1 MATQKL
7 AKVVITANAS
17 TAKKV
22 LEEIDNLV
30 QKYTADIQ
38 KMTAAGQANTAECK
52 RAESTLKALSQVQ
65 CDNIEDTKRL
75 SEVVQDLTNTKLRDL
90 RRAMG
95 SGKSALAKL
104 TGSDADLK
112 KAEQIRS
119 EMKQV
124 GDQMRLIEG
133 QYVKIADGLKNVKN
147 QSDQWLD
154 KAIKQQRDLVGSL
167 QKSDASYQQNL
178 ATLKQ
183 LEAEED
189 RRKGKM
195 GVAEAHQTVTSQ
207 NASAS
212 DLRRAKSTLTEARDN
227 TPTGNTGDIAKYN
240 SELQEIEKRL
250 EAVSGKAQKASMS
263 WKQMKQV
270 LAEPNKASGEDIKR
284 TMEVIQQKI
293 QQLPAG
299 SKYVAD
305 LRRQYSML
313 EQTLKGTRMSQSALN
328 DILARSKQGKASL
341 DELRRAY
348 KQLEEELN
356 QINTKSK
363 EFADKQKSMKELK
376 KNIDEATGA
385 AHKQGGAWQT
395 ALKNLTA
402 YVGLFAVFNQLKTYL
417 FDIFRLNAKFAE
429 QLTNIRK
436 VALSTTEDVAQLSK
450 ELSKI
455 ETRTSIEELNN
466 LAYAGAKLGIQ
477 TQNLASFVRAAD
489 QVNVALKEDLGD
501 EALTS
506 LAKITEVMGL
516 IDKYGVEEAML
527 KTGSA
532 IFRLASTSTASSGKI
547 VDFSNRLLALGDAA
561 ALTTPDI
568 LAIGSAVDSMALEP
582 EVAATAFGKLV
593 VELRKGTSSIE
604 KDLGIAQGSLKKM
617 IEEGKGMEAIQTIF
631 HKMHESKNVFALK
644 SLFKDLGSEDG
655 ARLTKVMV
663 TMAEKVGML
672 DKAVAESNKAFR
684 EGTAV
689 TTEYEMQQETATA
702 YMERAANLFEKQFVS
717 AGAASGPVRDLAK
730 AWYDMVDSLARNVL
744 LMAEVR
750 TLISMLMISMKLFL
764 NLLPALI
771 TALSTAGIAGAF
783 AKLSELTLGLTGK
796 TFSLAKAWDVMVAS
810 YKKLS
815 LVKQAGVMGG
825 LIGLTGLLVVKLA
838 QWTISLQQVSAGQQ
852 VLNEVQEE
860 GKRKAMEEQ
869 ESLKRL
875 HEVMHDTSASMNLR
889 LEAMNKL
896 NGAIPNLNAK
906 INSETGAVKENTKAW
921 EKNFQRLQD
930 YYELE
935 GARSKLAELGR
946 KKVDAILELQEAEE
960 AYAGTH
966 VNVYNPKLKT
976 QLHMSSGAV
985 MPVFTQ
991 GAIGQ
996 AGQRAAAKR
1005 ERDKAQSR
1013 LDEINAQ
1020 EEALRK
1026 KFGTKLDVGDGKA
1039 VGQPVYGGNGGGGG
1053 NTTTPEDDARNNISE
1068 FITKIKN
1075 FYKRQM
1081 TATVEDLSKKG
1092 VEKELQEQAVN
1103 DIQIQM
1109 DAALAA
1115 AQQSIVLGNKTW
1127 DKFKKSIDKYRKE
1140 KDDEFGQSQSRML
1153 EDAILNTNVAQLR
1166 SDLLKQMPKIKKGQ
1180 VVGYKSDE
1188 RDRAY
1193 LDRMWLNASSK
1204 ENDSS
1209 NVIQKRIEQRR
1220 KELLEHD
1227 YTGVVQ
1233 QNSFLGL
1240 ISSRFADVSLET
1252 LNKDRADVIKVLEK
1266 ARTQMAALF
1275 ETNGEKQKL
1284 LQFLFGKDYMQMPS
1298 VFLALMG
1305 ETEQNVKLFYHKLIQ
1320 YVDEYTAAQK
1330 KEYDEAKKIS
1340 DFLWKNNKRNL
1351 DQQAKLRK
1359 MQQESNLFG
1368 KRTNLLSN
1376 LGLAD
1381 LTADPEVELLKLKM
1395 QLAEDYYAFCL
1406 KNSRNKQL
1414 TDEADKAR
1422 QEAELA
1428 YANQMATAMKN
1439 RLSQMQQLV
1448 QPIETFG
1455 SEVGK
1460 AFAMMESDVSSAQE
1474 SIKNALKSM
1483 IESWANM
1490 ALNDVNTQMWKAIN
1504 DAGAKQGKKNAQPGI
1519 DAARANAK
1527 ANAVKEDFSHLGTAD
1542 NPMHVIVENGFGGE
1556 GTATGT
1562 SGTTISE
1569 GTSDTVM
1576 SKNGVSSVAGQKRPT
1591 GLSSSPYSGTASK
1604 AGTAIAE
1611 TATGG
1616 TTLSDA
1622 VAGIGGSLVGDLMNT
1637 KFTLGGSSK
1646 KTGDDKEKAKQLKKE
1661 KKHQKELSKEV
1672 KRGAKDREK
1681 ETHQGV
1687 KNITDITDAG
1697 NKEQSKSTEIAQNAI
1712 LDMTQTAMTTNLAAK
1727 EKNNQDV
1734 ANSDAARTDQEVT
1747 FSIAGAM
1754 SKCFEFL
1761 GPIAGPIAAAGVMA
1775 TLMGLLQW
1783 ALNSAFSSSSKKS
1796 SSVSKNT
1803 KLVSGMLTYDSGN
1816 VQDLKP
1822 FVADNGEI
1830 YWATEDDG
1838 KQKTGVQMIRT
1849 PTATTINGQP
1859 SLVAE
1864 NGPELVIGRETTQAM
1879 MMNNPALLKAL
1890 VNYDSNYSGRR
1901 AARRAFDNGN
1911 VGELA
1916 SAMGDAAAGF
1926 TAENGNLL
1934 LGTPA
1939 ANNVTAN
1946 NTASQAALMQA
1957 VKTLLD
1963 RLNEPI
1969 YAKIDMYGRGNLYDS
1984 MTKANQFMKGK
1995 G

>member
-1 MATQKL
+1 MATQRL

-65 CDNIEDTKRL
+65 RDNIEDTKRL
-75 SEVVQDLTNTKLRDL
+75 GEVVQDLTNTKLRDL

-133 QYVKIADGLKNVKN
+133 QYVKIADGLNNVKN

-227 TPTGNTGDIAKYN
+227 TPTGNSADIAKYN

-250 EAVSGKAQKASMS
+250 EAVSGKTQKASMS

-385 AHKQGGAWQT
+385 ANKHGSAWQT

-402 YVGLFAVFNQLKTYL
+402 YVGLFAMFNQLKTYFMDL
-417 FDIFRLNAKFAE
+417 FRLNMKYSE

-436 VALSTTEDVAQLSK
+436 VALSTTDEVANLSK
-450 ELSKI
+450 ELAKI
-455 ETRTSIEELNN
+455 DTRTSIEELNN
-466 LAYAGAKLGIQ
+466 LAYAGAKLGIT
-477 TQNLASFVRAAD
+477 TQNLAGFVRAAD

-501 EALTS
+501 EALTA

-516 IDKYGVEEAML
+516 ADKYGVEQAML

-532 IFRLASTSTASSGKI
+532 IFRLASTSTATSGKI
-547 VDFSNRLLALGDAA
+547 VDFSNRMLALGEQA

-568 LAIGSAVDSMALEP
+568 LALGAAVDSMALEP

-593 VELRKGTSSIE
+593 VELRKGTSPIE
-604 KDLGIAQGSLKKM
+604 KSLGIASGSLKKM
-617 IEEGKGMEAIQTIF
+617 IESGRGMDAILTIF
-631 HKMHESKNVFALK
+631 RRMGETKNLFALDG
-644 SLFKDLGSEDG
+644 LFKDLGSDG
-655 ARLTKVMV
+655 ARLVKTMV
-663 TMAEKVGML
+663 TMAAKNGML
-672 DKAVAESNKAFR
+672 TKAVKESNKAFN
-684 EGTAV
+684 EGSAV
-689 TTEYEMQQETATA
+689 TVEYNMQQETAAA
-702 YMERAANLFEKQFVS
+702 YMERANNLLEKQFVS
-717 AGAASGPVRDLAK
+717 SSAASGPIRDIAK
-730 AWYDMVDSLARNVL
+730 AWFEVVKELTTSMSF
-744 LMAEVR
+744 MTEVR
-750 TLISMLMISMKLFL
+750 VALALLFASIKMLLSILPTLITMISM
-764 NLLPALI
+764 
-771 TALSTAGIAGAF
+771 AGLAGGF
-783 AKLSELTLGLTGK
+783 AKLLTYVQGLEGG
-796 TFSLAKAWDVMVAS
+796 M
-810 YKKLS
+810 LS
-815 LVKQAGVMGG
+815 LGAVVAKTKAAFNGLSFAKQAGIMGG
-825 LIGLTGLLVVKLA
+825 LIGLLGILVVKLA
-838 QWTISLQQVSAGQQ
+838 EYSSSLNGLSAGQR

-875 HEVMHDTSASMNLR
+875 HNVMHDTSASMNLR

-906 INSETGAVKENTKAW
+906 INTETGVVKENTKAW
-921 EKNFQRLQD
+921 EDNFQRLQD

-946 KKVDAILELQEAEE
+946 EKVDAILDLQKKED
-960 AYAGTH
+960 AYANTH
-966 VNVYNPKLKT
+966 VNAPNGRYIQT
-976 QLHMSSGAV
+976 SGGAM
-985 MPVFTQ
+985 MPRQAQ

-1026 KFGTKLDVGDGKA
+1026 KFGAKLDVGDGKV
-1039 VGQPVYGGNGGGGG
+1039 VGQKVYGGNGGGGG

-1153 EDAILNTNVAQLR
+1153 ENAILNTNVAQLR

-1330 KEYDEAKKIS
+1330 KEYDESKKIS

-1359 MQQESNLFG
+1359 MQQESSLFG
-1368 KRTNLLSN
+1368 KRTNFLSN

-1381 LTADPEVELLKLKM
+1381 LTADPEVELLKMKM
-1395 QLAEDYYAFCL
+1395 QMAEDYYAFCL

-1414 TDEADKAR
+1414 IDEADKAR

-1455 SEVGK
+1455 AEVGK
-1460 AFAMMESDVSSAQE
+1460 AFALMESDVSSAQE

-1504 DAGAKQGKKNAQPGI
+1504 DAGAKRGKANAQPGI
-1519 DAARANAK
+1519 DAARANAN
-1527 ANAVKEDFSHLGTAD
+1527 ANATIDMDWRNLGTAE
-1542 NPMHVIVENGFGGE
+1542 NPMWVRVVGGQYIDANGNNLANTE
-1556 GTATGT
+1556 PPAAWKKRHPNGTIHDYNKETYG
-1562 SGTTISE
+1562 I
-1569 GTSDTVM
+1569 D
-1576 SKNGVSSVAGQKRPT
+1576 
-1591 GLSSSPYSGTASK
+1591 TASQ
-1604 AGTAIAE
+1604 AGTAVAGAI
-1611 TATGG
+1611 TGG

-1637 KFTLGGSSK
+1637 NFTLGGSSK

-1661 KKHQKELSKEV
+1661 RKHQKELSKEV
-1672 KRGAKDREK
+1672 KKGAKDREK

-1697 NKEQSKSTEIAQNAI
+1697 NKEQSKSTEITQNAI

-1727 EKNNQDV
+1727 EQNNQDV

-1754 SKCFEFL
+1754 AKCFEFL

-1830 YWATEDDG
+1830 YWATEDG
-1838 KQKTGVQMIRT
+1838 GRQKTGVQMIST
-1849 PTATTINGQP
+1849 PRATTINGQP

-1864 NGPELVIGRETTQAM
+1864 NGPEIVIGRETTHAM

-1934 LGTPA
+1934 LGAPA
-1939 ANNVTAN
+1939 ANNVIAN
-1946 NTASQAALMQA
+1946 NTASQAALLQA

>member
-65 CDNIEDTKRL
+65 RDNIEDTKRL
-75 SEVVQDLTNTKLRDL
+75 GEVVQDLTNTKLRDL

-112 KAEQIRS
+112 RAEQIRS

-133 QYVKIADGLKNVKN
+133 QYVKIADGLKNVSN

-195 GVAEAHQTVTSQ
+195 GIVEARQIVTSQ

-227 TPTGNTGDIAKYN
+227 TPTGNTGDIAQYN
-240 SELQEIEKRL
+240 KELQEIEKRL

-270 LAEPNKASGEDIKR
+270 LAEPNRASGEDIKH

-328 DILARSKQGKASL
+328 DILTRSKQGKASL

-385 AHKQGGAWQT
+385 ANKHGSAWQT

-402 YVGLFAVFNQLKTYL
+402 YVGLFAMFNQLKTYFIDL
-417 FDIFRLNAKFAE
+417 FRLNMKYSE

-436 VALSTTEDVAQLSK
+436 VALSTTDEVANLSK
-450 ELSKI
+450 ELAKI
-455 ETRTSIEELNN
+455 DTRTSIEELNN
-466 LAYAGAKLGIQ
+466 LAYAGAKLGIT
-477 TQNLASFVRAAD
+477 TQNLAGFVRAAD

-501 EALTS
+501 EALTA

-516 IDKYGVEEAML
+516 ADKYGVEQAML

-532 IFRLASTSTASSGKI
+532 IFRLASTSTATSGKI
-547 VDFSNRLLALGDAA
+547 VDFSNRMLALGEQA

-568 LAIGSAVDSMALEP
+568 LALGAAVDSMALEP

-593 VELRKGTSSIE
+593 VELRKGTSPIE
-604 KDLGIAQGSLKKM
+604 KSLGIASGSLKKM
-617 IEEGKGMEAIQTIF
+617 IESGRGMDAILTIF
-631 HKMHESKNVFALK
+631 RRMGETKNLFALDG
-644 SLFKDLGSEDG
+644 LFKDLGSNGD
-655 ARLTKVMV
+655 RLVKTMV
-663 TMAEKVGML
+663 TMAAKNGML
-672 DKAVAESNKAFR
+672 TKAVKESNKAFN
-684 EGTAV
+684 EGSAV
-689 TTEYEMQQETATA
+689 TVEYNMQQETAAA
-702 YMERAANLFEKQFVS
+702 YMERANNLLEKQFVS
-717 AGAASGPVRDLAK
+717 SSAASGPIRDIAK
-730 AWYDMVDSLARNVL
+730 AWFEVVKELTTSMSF
-744 LMAEVR
+744 MTEVR
-750 TLISMLMISMKLFL
+750 VALALLFASIKMLLSILPTLITMISM
-764 NLLPALI
+764 
-771 TALSTAGIAGAF
+771 AGLAGGF
-783 AKLSELTLGLTGK
+783 AKLLTYVQGLEGG
-796 TFSLAKAWDVMVAS
+796 M
-810 YKKLS
+810 LS
-815 LVKQAGVMGG
+815 LGAVVAKTKAAFNGLSFAKQAGIMGG
-825 LIGLTGLLVVKLA
+825 LIGLLGILVVKLA
-838 QWTISLQQVSAGQQ
+838 EYSSSLNGLSAGQR

-875 HEVMHDTSASMNLR
+875 HNVMHDTSASMNLR

-906 INSETGAVKENTKAW
+906 INTETGVVKENTKAW
-921 EKNFQRLQD
+921 EDNFQRLQD

-946 KKVDAILELQEAEE
+946 EKVDAILDLQKKED
-960 AYAGTH
+960 AYANTH
-966 VNVYNPKLKT
+966 VNAPNGRYIQT
-976 QLHMSSGAV
+976 SGGAM
-985 MPVFTQ
+985 MPGQAQ

-1026 KFGTKLDVGDGKA
+1026 KFGAKLDVGDGKV
-1039 VGQPVYGGNGGGGG
+1039 VGQKVYGGNGGGGG

-1092 VEKELQEQAVN
+1092 VEKELQKQAVN

-1209 NVIQKRIEQRR
+1209 NVIQERIEQRR

-1330 KEYDEAKKIS
+1330 KEYDESKKIS

-1359 MQQESNLFG
+1359 MQQESSLFG
-1368 KRTNLLSN
+1368 KRTNFLSN

-1381 LTADPEVELLKLKM
+1381 LTADPEVELLKMKM
-1395 QLAEDYYAFCL
+1395 QMAEDYYAFCL

-1414 TDEADKAR
+1414 IDEADKAR

-1455 SEVGK
+1455 AEVGK
-1460 AFAMMESDVSSAQE
+1460 AFALMESDVSSAQE

-1504 DAGAKQGKKNAQPGI
+1504 DAGAKQGKANAQPGI
-1519 DAARANAK
+1519 DAARANAN
-1527 ANAVKEDFSHLGTAD
+1527 ANVAKEDLSHLGTAD

-1569 GTSDTVM
+1569 GTSGTVM
-1576 SKNGVSSVAGQKRPT
+1576 SKNGESSVAGQKRPK
-1591 GLSSSPYSGTASK
+1591 GLSASPYSGTASQ

-1622 VAGIGGSLVGDLMNT
+1622 VAGIGGSLVGDLMNS

-1672 KRGAKDREK
+1672 KKGAKDREK

-1727 EKNNQDV
+1727 EQNNQDV
-1734 ANSDAARTDQEVT
+1734 ANSDAARTNQEVT

-1754 SKCFEFL
+1754 AKCFEFL

-1822 FVADNGEI
+1822 FVADNGDI

-1838 KQKTGVQMIRT
+1838 RQKTGVQMITT
-1849 PTATTINGQP
+1849 PRATTINGQH

-1864 NGPELVIGRETTQAM
+1864 NGPEIVIGRETTHAM

-1934 LGTPA
+1934 LGAPA
-1939 ANNVTAN
+1939 ANNVIAN

-1984 MTKANQFMKGK
+1984 MTKADQFMKGK

>member
-65 CDNIEDTKRL
+65 RDNIEDTKRL
-75 SEVVQDLTNTKLRDL
+75 GEVVQDLTNTKLRDL

-112 KAEQIRS
+112 RAEQIRS

-133 QYVKIADGLKNVKN
+133 QYVKIADGLKNVSN

-195 GVAEAHQTVTSQ
+195 GIVEARQIVTSQ

-227 TPTGNTGDIAKYN
+227 TPTGNTGDIAQYN
-240 SELQEIEKRL
+240 KELQEIEKRL

-270 LAEPNKASGEDIKR
+270 LAEPNRASGEDIKH

-328 DILARSKQGKASL
+328 DILTRSKQGKASL

-385 AHKQGGAWQT
+385 ANKHGSAWQT

-402 YVGLFAVFNQLKTYL
+402 YVGLFAMFNQLKTYFIDL
-417 FDIFRLNAKFAE
+417 FRLNMKYSE

-436 VALSTTEDVAQLSK
+436 VALSTTDEVANLSK
-450 ELSKI
+450 ELAKI
-455 ETRTSIEELNN
+455 DTRTSIEELNN
-466 LAYAGAKLGIQ
+466 LAYAGAKLGIT
-477 TQNLASFVRAAD
+477 TQNLAGFVRAAD

-501 EALTS
+501 EALTA

-516 IDKYGVEEAML
+516 ADKYGVEQAML

-532 IFRLASTSTASSGKI
+532 IFRLASTSTATSGKI
-547 VDFSNRLLALGDAA
+547 VDFSNRMLALGEQA

-568 LAIGSAVDSMALEP
+568 LALGAAVDSMALEP

-593 VELRKGTSSIE
+593 VELRKGTSPIE
-604 KDLGIAQGSLKKM
+604 KSLGIASGSLKKM
-617 IEEGKGMEAIQTIF
+617 IESGRGMDAILTIF
-631 HKMHESKNVFALK
+631 RRMGETKNLFALDG
-644 SLFKDLGSEDG
+644 LFKDLGSDG
-655 ARLTKVMV
+655 ARLVKTMV
-663 TMAEKVGML
+663 TMAAKNGML
-672 DKAVAESNKAFR
+672 TKAVKESNKAFN
-684 EGTAV
+684 EGSAV
-689 TTEYEMQQETATA
+689 TVEYNMQQETAAA
-702 YMERAANLFEKQFVS
+702 YMERANNLLEKQFVS
-717 AGAASGPVRDLAK
+717 SSAASGPIRDIAK
-730 AWYDMVDSLARNVL
+730 AWFEVVKELTTSMSF
-744 LMAEVR
+744 MTEVR
-750 TLISMLMISMKLFL
+750 VALALLFASIKMLLSILPTLITMISM
-764 NLLPALI
+764 
-771 TALSTAGIAGAF
+771 AGLAGGF
-783 AKLSELTLGLTGK
+783 AKLLTYVQGLEGG
-796 TFSLAKAWDVMVAS
+796 M
-810 YKKLS
+810 LS
-815 LVKQAGVMGG
+815 LGAVVAKTKAAFNGLSFAKQAGIMGG
-825 LIGLTGLLVVKLA
+825 LIGLLGILVVKLA
-838 QWTISLQQVSAGQQ
+838 EYSSSLNGLSAGQR

-875 HEVMHDTSASMNLR
+875 HNVMHDTSASMNLR

-906 INSETGAVKENTKAW
+906 INTETGVVKENTKAW
-921 EKNFQRLQD
+921 EDNFQRLQD

-946 KKVDAILELQEAEE
+946 EKVDAILDLQKKED
-960 AYAGTH
+960 AYANTH
-966 VNVYNPKLKT
+966 VNAPNGRYIQT
-976 QLHMSSGAV
+976 SGGAM
-985 MPVFTQ
+985 MPGQAQ

-1026 KFGTKLDVGDGKA
+1026 KFGAKLYVGDGKV
-1039 VGQPVYGGNGGGGG
+1039 VGQKVYGGNGGGGG

-1092 VEKELQEQAVN
+1092 VEKELQKQAVN

-1209 NVIQKRIEQRR
+1209 NVIQERIEQRR

-1330 KEYDEAKKIS
+1330 KEYDESKKIS

-1359 MQQESNLFG
+1359 MQQESSLFG
-1368 KRTNLLSN
+1368 KRTNFLSN

-1381 LTADPEVELLKLKM
+1381 LTADPEVELLKMKM
-1395 QLAEDYYAFCL
+1395 QMAEDYYAFCL

-1414 TDEADKAR
+1414 IDEADKAR

-1455 SEVGK
+1455 AEVGK
-1460 AFAMMESDVSSAQE
+1460 AFALMESDVSSAQE
-1474 SIKNALKSM
+1474 SLKNALKSM

-1504 DAGAKQGKKNAQPGI
+1504 DAGAKQGKANAQPGI
-1519 DAARANAK
+1519 DAARANAN
-1527 ANAVKEDFSHLGTAD
+1527 ANVAKEDLSHLGTAD

-1569 GTSDTVM
+1569 GTSGTVM
-1576 SKNGVSSVAGQKRPT
+1576 SKNGESSVAGQKRPK
-1591 GLSSSPYSGTASK
+1591 GLSASPYSGTASQ

-1622 VAGIGGSLVGDLMNT
+1622 VAGIGGSLVGDLMNS

-1672 KRGAKDREK
+1672 KKGAKDREK

-1727 EKNNQDV
+1727 EQNNQDV
-1734 ANSDAARTDQEVT
+1734 ANSDAARTNQEVT

-1754 SKCFEFL
+1754 AKCFEFL

-1822 FVADNGEI
+1822 FVADNGDI

-1838 KQKTGVQMIRT
+1838 RQKTGVQMITT
-1849 PTATTINGQP
+1849 PRATTINGQH

-1864 NGPELVIGRETTQAM
+1864 NGPEIVIGRETTHAM

-1934 LGTPA
+1934 LGAPA
-1939 ANNVTAN
+1939 ANNVIAN

-1984 MTKANQFMKGK
+1984 MTKADQFMKGK

>member
-1 MATQKL
+1 MATQRL

-65 CDNIEDTKRL
+65 RDNIEDTKRL
-75 SEVVQDLTNTKLRDL
+75 GEVVQDLTNTKLRDL

-112 KAEQIRS
+112 RAEQIRG

-133 QYVKIADGLKNVKN
+133 QYVKIADGLKNVSN
-147 QSDQWLD
+147 QSDLWLD

-195 GVAEAHQTVTSQ
+195 GIVEARQTVTSQ

-212 DLRRAKSTLTEARDN
+212 DLRRAKATITEARDN
-227 TPTGNTGDIAKYN
+227 TPTGNTGDIAQYN
-240 SELQEIEKRL
+240 KELQEIEKRL

-270 LAEPNKASGEDIKR
+270 LAEPNRASGEDIKH

-328 DILARSKQGKASL
+328 DILTRSKQGKASL

-385 AHKQGGAWQT
+385 ANKHGSAWQT

-402 YVGLFAVFNQLKTYL
+402 YVGLFAMFNQLKTYFIDL
-417 FDIFRLNAKFAE
+417 FRLNMKYSE

-436 VALSTTEDVAQLSK
+436 VALSTTDEVANLSK
-450 ELSKI
+450 ELAKI
-455 ETRTSIEELNN
+455 DTRTSIEELNN
-466 LAYAGAKLGIQ
+466 LAYAGAKLGIT
-477 TQNLASFVRAAD
+477 TQNLAGFVRAAD

-501 EALTS
+501 EALTA

-516 IDKYGVEEAML
+516 ADKYGVEQAML

-532 IFRLASTSTASSGKI
+532 IFRLASTSTATSGKI
-547 VDFSNRLLALGDAA
+547 VDFSNRMLALGEQA

-568 LAIGSAVDSMALEP
+568 LALGAAVDSMALEP

-593 VELRKGTSSIE
+593 VELRKGTSPIE
-604 KDLGIAQGSLKKM
+604 KSLGIASGSLKKM
-617 IEEGKGMEAIQTIF
+617 IESGRGMDAILTIF
-631 HKMHESKNVFALK
+631 RRMGETKNLFALDG
-644 SLFKDLGSEDG
+644 LFKDLGSDG
-655 ARLTKVMV
+655 ARLVKTMV
-663 TMAEKVGML
+663 TMAAKNGML
-672 DKAVAESNKAFR
+672 TKAVKESNKAFN
-684 EGTAV
+684 EGSAV
-689 TTEYEMQQETATA
+689 TVEYNMQQETAAA
-702 YMERAANLFEKQFVS
+702 YMERANNLLEKQFVS
-717 AGAASGPVRDLAK
+717 SSAASGPIRDIAK
-730 AWYDMVDSLARNVL
+730 AWFEVVKELTTSMSF
-744 LMAEVR
+744 MTEVR
-750 TLISMLMISMKLFL
+750 VALALLFASIKMLLSILPTLITMISM
-764 NLLPALI
+764 
-771 TALSTAGIAGAF
+771 AGLAGGF
-783 AKLSELTLGLTGK
+783 AKLLTYVQGLEGG
-796 TFSLAKAWDVMVAS
+796 M
-810 YKKLS
+810 LS
-815 LVKQAGVMGG
+815 LGAVVAKTKAAFNGLSFAKQAGIMGG
-825 LIGLTGLLVVKLA
+825 LIGLLGILVVKLA
-838 QWTISLQQVSAGQQ
+838 EYSSSLNGLSAGQR

-875 HEVMHDTSASMNLR
+875 HNVMHDTSASMNLR

-906 INSETGAVKENTKAW
+906 INTETGVVKENTKAW
-921 EKNFQRLQD
+921 EDNFQRLQD

-946 KKVDAILELQEAEE
+946 EKVDAILDLQKKED
-960 AYAGTH
+960 AYANTH
-966 VNVYNPKLKT
+966 VSAPNGRYIQT
-976 QLHMSSGAV
+976 SGGAM
-985 MPVFTQ
+985 MPGQAQ

-1026 KFGTKLDVGDGKA
+1026 KFGAKLDVGDGKV
-1039 VGQPVYGGNGGGGG
+1039 VGQKVYGGNGGGGG

-1330 KEYDEAKKIS
+1330 KEYDESKKIS

-1359 MQQESNLFG
+1359 MQQESSLFG
-1368 KRTNLLSN
+1368 KRTNFLSN

-1381 LTADPEVELLKLKM
+1381 LTADPEVELLKMKM
-1395 QLAEDYYAFCL
+1395 QMAEDYYAFCL

-1414 TDEADKAR
+1414 IDEADKAR

-1460 AFAMMESDVSSAQE
+1460 AFAQMESDVSSAQE

-1504 DAGAKQGKKNAQPGI
+1504 DAGAKRGKANAQPGI
-1519 DAARANAK
+1519 DAARANAN
-1527 ANAVKEDFSHLGTAD
+1527 ANATIDMDWRNLGTAE
-1542 NPMHVIVENGFGGE
+1542 NPMWVRIVGGQYIDANGNNLANTE
-1556 GTATGT
+1556 PPAAWKKRHPNGTIHDYNKETYG
-1562 SGTTISE
+1562 I
-1569 GTSDTVM
+1569 D
-1576 SKNGVSSVAGQKRPT
+1576 
-1591 GLSSSPYSGTASK
+1591 TASQ
-1604 AGTAIAE
+1604 AGTAAAGAI
-1611 TATGG
+1611 TGG

-1672 KRGAKDREK
+1672 KKGAKDREK

-1712 LDMTQTAMTTNLAAK
+1712 LDMTQTAMTTNLANK
-1727 EKNNQDV
+1727 EQNNQQV

-1754 SKCFEFL
+1754 AKCFEFL

-1934 LGTPA
+1934 LGAPS
-1939 ANNVTAN
+1939 ANNVIAN

-1963 RLNEPI
+1963 RLDKPI

>member
-1 MATQKL
+1 MATQRL

-65 CDNIEDTKRL
+65 RDNIEDTKRL
-75 SEVVQDLTNTKLRDL
+75 GEVVQDLTNTKLRDL

-112 KAEQIRS
+112 RAEQIRG

-133 QYVKIADGLKNVKN
+133 QYVKIADGLKNVSN

-195 GVAEAHQTVTSQ
+195 GIVEARQTVTSQ

-227 TPTGNTGDIAKYN
+227 TPTGNSADIAKYN
-240 SELQEIEKRL
+240 SELKEIEKRL
-250 EAVSGKAQKASMS
+250 EAVSGKAQKASIS

-270 LAEPNKASGEDIKR
+270 LAEPNKASGEDIKH

-328 DILARSKQGKASL
+328 DILTRSKQGKASL

-363 EFADKQKSMKELK
+363 EFADKQKSMKDLK

-385 AHKQGGAWQT
+385 ANKHGSAWQT

-402 YVGLFAVFNQLKTYL
+402 YVGLFAMFNQLKTYFIDL
-417 FDIFRLNAKFAE
+417 FRLNMKYSE

-436 VALSTTEDVAQLSK
+436 VALSTTDEVANLSK
-450 ELSKI
+450 ELAKI
-455 ETRTSIEELNN
+455 DTRTSIEELNN
-466 LAYAGAKLGIQ
+466 LAYAGAKLGIT
-477 TQNLASFVRAAD
+477 TQNLAGFVRAAD

-501 EALTS
+501 EALTA

-516 IDKYGVEEAML
+516 ADKYGVEQAML

-532 IFRLASTSTASSGKI
+532 IFRLASTSTATSGKI
-547 VDFSNRLLALGDAA
+547 VDFSNRMLALGEQA

-568 LAIGSAVDSMALEP
+568 LALGAAVDSMALEP

-593 VELRKGTSSIE
+593 VELRKGTSPIE
-604 KDLGIAQGSLKKM
+604 KSLGIASGSLKKM
-617 IEEGKGMEAIQTIF
+617 IESGRGMDAILTIF
-631 HKMHESKNVFALK
+631 RRMGETKNLFALDG
-644 SLFKDLGSEDG
+644 LFKDLGSDG
-655 ARLTKVMV
+655 TRLVKTMV
-663 TMAEKVGML
+663 TMAAKNGML
-672 DKAVAESNKAFR
+672 TKAVKESNKAFN
-684 EGTAV
+684 EGSAV
-689 TTEYEMQQETATA
+689 TVEYNMQQETAAA
-702 YMERAANLFEKQFVS
+702 YMERANNLLEKQFVS
-717 AGAASGPVRDLAK
+717 SSAASGPIRDIAK
-730 AWYDMVDSLARNVL
+730 AWFEVVKELTTSMSF
-744 LMAEVR
+744 MTEVR
-750 TLISMLMISMKLFL
+750 VALALLFASIKMLLSILPTLITMISM
-764 NLLPALI
+764 
-771 TALSTAGIAGAF
+771 AGLAGGF
-783 AKLSELTLGLTGK
+783 AKLLTYVQGLEGG
-796 TFSLAKAWDVMVAS
+796 M
-810 YKKLS
+810 LS
-815 LVKQAGVMGG
+815 LGAVVAKTKAAFNGLSFAKQAGIMGG
-825 LIGLTGLLVVKLA
+825 LIGLLGILVVKLA
-838 QWTISLQQVSAGQQ
+838 EYSSSLNGLSAGQR

-875 HEVMHDTSASMNLR
+875 HNVMHDTSASMNLR

-906 INSETGAVKENTKAW
+906 INTETGVVKENTKAW
-921 EKNFQRLQD
+921 EDNFQRLQD

-946 KKVDAILELQEAEE
+946 EKVDAILDLQKKED
-960 AYAGTH
+960 AYANTH
-966 VNVYNPKLKT
+966 VNAPNGRYIQT
-976 QLHMSSGAV
+976 SGGAM
-985 MPVFTQ
+985 MPGQAQ

-1026 KFGTKLDVGDGKA
+1026 KFGAKLDVGDGKV
-1039 VGQPVYGGNGGGGG
+1039 VGQKVYGGNGGGGG

-1153 EDAILNTNVAQLR
+1153 ENAILNTNVAQLR

-1330 KEYDEAKKIS
+1330 KEYDESKKIS

-1359 MQQESNLFG
+1359 MQQESSLFG
-1368 KRTNLLSN
+1368 KRTNFLSN

-1381 LTADPEVELLKLKM
+1381 LTADPEVELLKMKM
-1395 QLAEDYYAFCL
+1395 QMAEDYYAFCL

-1414 TDEADKAR
+1414 IDEADKAR

-1455 SEVGK
+1455 AEVGK
-1460 AFAMMESDVSSAQE
+1460 AFALMESDVSSAQE

-1504 DAGAKQGKKNAQPGI
+1504 DAGAKRGKANAQPGI
-1519 DAARANAK
+1519 DAARANAN
-1527 ANAVKEDFSHLGTAD
+1527 ANATIDMDWRNLGTAE
-1542 NPMHVIVENGFGGE
+1542 NPMWVRVVGGQYIDANGNNLANTE
-1556 GTATGT
+1556 PLAAWKKRHPNGTIHDYNKETYG
-1562 SGTTISE
+1562 I
-1569 GTSDTVM
+1569 D
-1576 SKNGVSSVAGQKRPT
+1576 
-1591 GLSSSPYSGTASK
+1591 TASQ
-1604 AGTAIAE
+1604 AGTAAAGAI
-1611 TATGG
+1611 TGG

-1672 KRGAKDREK
+1672 KKGAKDREK

-1727 EKNNQDV
+1727 EQNNQDV
-1734 ANSDAARTDQEVT
+1734 ANSDAARTNQEVT

-1754 SKCFEFL
+1754 AKCFEFL

-1796 SSVSKNT
+1796 SSASKNT
-1803 KLVSGMLTYDSGN
+1803 KLVTGMLTYDSGN

-1822 FVADNGEI
+1822 FVADNGEV

-1838 KQKTGVQMIRT
+1838 KQMTGVQMLST

-1864 NGPELVIGRETTQAM
+1864 NGPEIVIGRETTHAM

-1934 LGTPA
+1934 LGAPA
-1939 ANNVTAN
+1939 VNNVIAN

-1957 VKTLLD
+1957 VRTLLD

>member
-65 CDNIEDTKRL
+65 RDNIEDTKRL
-75 SEVVQDLTNTKLRDL
+75 GEVVQDLTNTKLRDL

-112 KAEQIRS
+112 RAEQIRG

-133 QYVKIADGLKNVKN
+133 QYVKIADGLKNVSN

-195 GVAEAHQTVTSQ
+195 GIVEARQTVTSQ

-227 TPTGNTGDIAKYN
+227 TPTGNTGDIAQYN
-240 SELQEIEKRL
+240 KELQEIEKRL

-270 LAEPNKASGEDIKR
+270 LAEPNRASGEDIKH

-313 EQTLKGTRMSQSALN
+313 EQTLKGTRMSQMALN

-376 KNIDEATGA
+376 KNIDEVTGA
-385 AHKQGGAWQT
+385 VNKHGSAWQT

-402 YVGLFAVFNQLKTYL
+402 YVGLFAMFNQLKTYFIDL
-417 FDIFRLNAKFAE
+417 FRLNMKYSE

-436 VALSTTEDVAQLSK
+436 VALSTTDEVANLSK
-450 ELSKI
+450 ELAKI
-455 ETRTSIEELNN
+455 DTRTSIEELNN
-466 LAYAGAKLGIQ
+466 LAYAGAKLGIT
-477 TQNLASFVRAAD
+477 TQNLAGFVRAAD

-501 EALTS
+501 EALTA

-516 IDKYGVEEAML
+516 ADKYGVEQAML

-532 IFRLASTSTASSGKI
+532 IFRLASTSTATSGKI
-547 VDFSNRLLALGDAA
+547 VDFSNRMLALGEQA

-568 LAIGSAVDSMALEP
+568 LALGAAVDSMALEP

-593 VELRKGTSSIE
+593 VELRKGTSPIE
-604 KDLGIAQGSLKKM
+604 KSLGIASGSLKKM
-617 IEEGKGMEAIQTIF
+617 IESGRGMDAILTIF
-631 HKMHESKNVFALK
+631 RRMGETKNLFALDG
-644 SLFKDLGSEDG
+644 LFKDLGSDG
-655 ARLTKVMV
+655 ARLVKTMV
-663 TMAEKVGML
+663 TMAAKNGML
-672 DKAVAESNKAFR
+672 TKAVKESNKAFN
-684 EGTAV
+684 EGSAV
-689 TTEYEMQQETATA
+689 TVEYNMQQETAAA
-702 YMERAANLFEKQFVS
+702 YMERANNLLEKQFVS
-717 AGAASGPVRDLAK
+717 SSAASGPIRDIAK
-730 AWYDMVDSLARNVL
+730 AWFEVVKELTTSMSF
-744 LMAEVR
+744 MTEVR
-750 TLISMLMISMKLFL
+750 VALALLFASIKMLLSILPTLITMISM
-764 NLLPALI
+764 
-771 TALSTAGIAGAF
+771 AGLAGGF
-783 AKLSELTLGLTGK
+783 AKLLTYVQGLEGG
-796 TFSLAKAWDVMVAS
+796 M
-810 YKKLS
+810 LS
-815 LVKQAGVMGG
+815 LGAVVAKTKAAFNGLSFAKQAGIMGG
-825 LIGLTGLLVVKLA
+825 LIGLLGILVVKLA
-838 QWTISLQQVSAGQQ
+838 EYSSSLNGLSAGQR

-875 HEVMHDTSASMNLR
+875 HNVMHDTSASMNLR

-906 INSETGAVKENTKAW
+906 INTETGVVKENTKAW
-921 EKNFQRLQD
+921 EDNFQRLQD

-946 KKVDAILELQEAEE
+946 EKVDAILDLQKKED
-960 AYAGTH
+960 AYANTH
-966 VNVYNPKLKT
+966 VSAPNGRYIQT
-976 QLHMSSGAV
+976 SGGAM
-985 MPVFTQ
+985 MPGQAQ

-1026 KFGTKLDVGDGKA
+1026 KFGAKLDVGDGKV
-1039 VGQPVYGGNGGGGG
+1039 VGQKVYGGNGGGGG

-1092 VEKELQEQAVN
+1092 VEKELQEQAVY

-1193 LDRMWLNASSK
+1193 LDRMWLDASSK

-1330 KEYDEAKKIS
+1330 KEYDESKKIS

-1359 MQQESNLFG
+1359 MQHESSLFG
-1368 KRTNLLSN
+1368 KRTNFLSN

-1381 LTADPEVELLKLKM
+1381 LTADPEVELLKMKM
-1395 QLAEDYYAFCL
+1395 QMAEDYYAFCL

-1414 TDEADKAR
+1414 IDEADKAR

-1460 AFAMMESDVSSAQE
+1460 AFAQMESDVSSAQE

-1504 DAGAKQGKKNAQPGI
+1504 DAGAKRGKANAQPGI
-1519 DAARANAK
+1519 DAARANAN
-1527 ANAVKEDFSHLGTAD
+1527 ANATIDMDWRNLGTAE
-1542 NPMHVIVENGFGGE
+1542 NPMWVRVVGGQYIDANGNNLANTE
-1556 GTATGT
+1556 PPAAWKKRHPNGTIHDYNKETYG
-1562 SGTTISE
+1562 I
-1569 GTSDTVM
+1569 D
-1576 SKNGVSSVAGQKRPT
+1576 
-1591 GLSSSPYSGTASK
+1591 TASQ
-1604 AGTAIAE
+1604 AGTAAAGAI
-1611 TATGG
+1611 TGG

-1672 KRGAKDREK
+1672 KKGAKDREK

-1712 LDMTQTAMTTNLAAK
+1712 LDMTQTAMTTNLANK
-1727 EKNNQDV
+1727 EQNNQQV
-1734 ANSDAARTDQEVT
+1734 ANSDAARTNQEVT
-1747 FSIAGAM
+1747 FSIAGALA
-1754 SKCFEFL
+1754 KCFEFL

-1838 KQKTGVQMIRT
+1838 KQKTGVQMIST
-1849 PTATTINGQP
+1849 PRATTINGQP

-1864 NGPELVIGRETTQAM
+1864 NGPEIVIGRETTQAM

-1934 LGTPA
+1934 LGAPA
-1939 ANNVTAN
+1939 ANNVIAN

-1957 VKTLLD
+1957 VRTLLD

>member
-65 CDNIEDTKRL
+65 RDNIEDTKRL
-75 SEVVQDLTNTKLRDL
+75 GEVVQDLTNTKLRDL

-104 TGSDADLK
+104 TGSDTDLK
-112 KAEQIRS
+112 RAEQIRG

-133 QYVKIADGLKNVKN
+133 QYVKIADGLKNVSN

-195 GVAEAHQTVTSQ
+195 GIVEARQTVTSQ

-212 DLRRAKSTLTEARDN
+212 DLRRAKATITEARDN
-227 TPTGNTGDIAKYN
+227 TPTGNTGDIAQYN
-240 SELQEIEKRL
+240 KELQEIEKRL

-270 LAEPNKASGEDIKR
+270 LAEPNRASGEDIKH

-305 LRRQYSML
+305 LRRQYSIL

-328 DILARSKQGKASL
+328 DILTRSKQGKASL

-385 AHKQGGAWQT
+385 ANKHGSTWQT

-402 YVGLFAVFNQLKTYL
+402 YVGLFSAFNMLKTYL
-417 FDIFRLNAKFAE
+417 FDIFRLNANFAE

-436 VALSTTEDVAQLSK
+436 VALSTQEDVAQLSK

-466 LAYAGAKLGIQ
+466 LAYAGAKLGVT
-477 TQNLASFVRAAD
+477 TQNLAGFVRAAD

-501 EALTS
+501 EALTA
-506 LAKITEVMGL
+506 LAKITEVSGL

-527 KTGSA
+527 RTGSA
-532 IFRLASTSTASSGKI
+532 IFRLASTSTACSEKI
-547 VDFSNRLLALGDAA
+547 VDFSNRMLALGNAA
-561 ALTTPDI
+561 SLTTPDI

-617 IEEGKGMEAIQTIF
+617 VEEGKGMEAIQTIF
-631 HKMHESKNVFALK
+631 HKMHESKNVFALN

-730 AWYDMVDSLARNVL
+730 AWYEMVDSLVRNVL

-764 NLLPALI
+764 NLLPTLI
-771 TALSTAGIAGAF
+771 TVLGTAGIAGAF

-796 TFSLAKAWDVMVAS
+796 TLSLAKAWDVMVAS

-825 LIGLTGLLVVKLA
+825 LIALVGILIVKLG
-838 QWTISLQQVSAGQQ
+838 QWTVSLQQVSAGQQ

-875 HEVMHDTSASMNLR
+875 HNVMHDTSASMNLR

-906 INSETGAVKENTKAW
+906 INTETGVVKENTKAW
-921 EKNFQRLQD
+921 EDNFQRLQD

-946 KKVDAILELQEAEE
+946 EKVDAILDLQKKED
-960 AYAGTH
+960 AYANTH
-966 VNVYNPKLKT
+966 VNAPNGRYIQTSV
-976 QLHMSSGAV
+976 GAM
-985 MPVFTQ
+985 MPGQAQ

-1005 ERDKAQSR
+1005 ERDKAQLR

-1026 KFGTKLDVGDGKA
+1026 KFGAKLDVGDGKV
-1039 VGQPVYGGNGGGGG
+1039 VGQKVYGGNGGGGG

-1127 DKFKKSIDKYRKE
+1127 DKFKKSIDKQRKE

-1180 VVGYKSDE
+1180 IVGYKSDE

-1209 NVIQKRIEQRR
+1209 NVIQERIEQRR

-1240 ISSRFADVSLET
+1240 IRSRFADVSLET

-1359 MQQESNLFG
+1359 MQQESSLFG
-1368 KRTNLLSN
+1368 KRTNFLSN

-1381 LTADPEVELLKLKM
+1381 LTADPEVELLKMKM
-1395 QLAEDYYAFCL
+1395 QMAEDYYAFCL

-1414 TDEADKAR
+1414 IDEADKAR

-1455 SEVGK
+1455 AEVGK
-1460 AFAMMESDVSSAQE
+1460 AFAQMESDVSSAQE

-1504 DAGAKQGKKNAQPGI
+1504 DAGAKQGKANAQPGI
-1519 DAARANAK
+1519 DAARANAN
-1527 ANAVKEDFSHLGTAD
+1527 ANATIDMDWRNLGTAE
-1542 NPMHVIVENGFGGE
+1542 NPMWVRIVGGQYIDANGNNLANTE
-1556 GTATGT
+1556 PPVAWKKRHPNGTIHDYNKETYG
-1562 SGTTISE
+1562 I
-1569 GTSDTVM
+1569 D
-1576 SKNGVSSVAGQKRPT
+1576 
-1591 GLSSSPYSGTASK
+1591 TASQ
-1604 AGTAIAE
+1604 AGTAAAGAI
-1611 TATGG
+1611 TGG

-1672 KRGAKDREK
+1672 KKGAKDREK

-1712 LDMTQTAMTTNLAAK
+1712 LDMTQTAMTTNLANK
-1727 EKNNQDV
+1727 EQNNQDV
-1734 ANSDAARTDQEVT
+1734 ANSDAARTNQEVT

-1754 SKCFEFL
+1754 AKCFEFL

-1838 KQKTGVQMIRT
+1838 KQKTGVQMLRT

-1926 TAENGNLL
+1926 AAENGNLL
-1934 LGTPA
+1934 LGAPA
-1939 ANNVTAN
+1939 TNNVIAN

>member
-65 CDNIEDTKRL
+65 RDNIEDTKRL

-133 QYVKIADGLKNVKN
+133 QYVKIADGLNNVKN

-227 TPTGNTGDIAKYN
+227 TPTGNSADIAKYN

-250 EAVSGKAQKASMS
+250 EAVSGKTQKASMS

-385 AHKQGGAWQT
+385 ANKHGSAWQT

-402 YVGLFAVFNQLKTYL
+402 YVGLFAMFNQLKTYFMDL
-417 FDIFRLNAKFAE
+417 FRLNMKYSE

-436 VALSTTEDVAQLSK
+436 VALSTTDEVANLSK
-450 ELSKI
+450 ELAKI
-455 ETRTSIEELNN
+455 DTRTSIEELNN
-466 LAYAGAKLGIQ
+466 LAYAGAKLGIT
-477 TQNLASFVRAAD
+477 TQNLAGFVRAAD

-501 EALTS
+501 EALTA

-516 IDKYGVEEAML
+516 ADKYGVEQAML

-532 IFRLASTSTASSGKI
+532 IFRLASTSTATSGKI
-547 VDFSNRLLALGDAA
+547 VDFSNRMLALGEQA

-568 LAIGSAVDSMALEP
+568 LALGAAVDSMAIEP

-593 VELRKGTSSIE
+593 VELRKGTSPIE
-604 KDLGIAQGSLKKM
+604 KSLGIASGSLKKM
-617 IEEGKGMEAIQTIF
+617 IESGRGMDAILTIF
-631 HKMHESKNVFALK
+631 RRMGETKNLFALDG
-644 SLFKDLGSEDG
+644 LFKDLGSGG
-655 ARLTKVMV
+655 ARLVKTMV
-663 TMAEKVGML
+663 TMAAKNGML
-672 DKAVAESNKAFR
+672 TKAVKESNKAFN
-684 EGTAV
+684 EGSAV
-689 TTEYEMQQETATA
+689 TVEYNMQQETAAA
-702 YMERAANLFEKQFVS
+702 YMERANNLLEKQFVS
-717 AGAASGPVRDLAK
+717 SSAASGPIRDIAK
-730 AWYDMVDSLARNVL
+730 AWFEVVKELTTSMSF
-744 LMAEVR
+744 MTEVR
-750 TLISMLMISMKLFL
+750 VALALLFASIKMLLSILPTLITMISM
-764 NLLPALI
+764 
-771 TALSTAGIAGAF
+771 AGLAGGF
-783 AKLSELTLGLTGK
+783 AKLLTYVQGLEGG
-796 TFSLAKAWDVMVAS
+796 M
-810 YKKLS
+810 LS
-815 LVKQAGVMGG
+815 LGAVVAKTKAAFKGLSFAKQAGIMGG
-825 LIGLTGLLVVKLA
+825 LIGLLGILVVKLA
-838 QWTISLQQVSAGQQ
+838 EYSSSLDGLSAGQR

-875 HEVMHDTSASMNLR
+875 HNVMHDTSASMNLR

-906 INSETGAVKENTKAW
+906 INTETGVVKENTKAW

-946 KKVDAILELQEAEE
+946 EKVDAILDLQKKED
-960 AYAGTH
+960 AYANTH
-966 VNVYNPKLKT
+966 VNAPNGRYIQTSV
-976 QLHMSSGAV
+976 GAM
-985 MPVFTQ
+985 MPGQAQ

-1026 KFGTKLDVGDGKA
+1026 KFGAKLDVGDGKV
-1039 VGQPVYGGNGGGGG
+1039 VGQKVYGGNGGGG

-1240 ISSRFADVSLET
+1240 INSRFADVSLET

-1359 MQQESNLFG
+1359 MQQESSLFG

-1414 TDEADKAR
+1414 VDEADKAR

-1455 SEVGK
+1455 AEVGK

-1519 DAARANAK
+1519 DAARANAN
-1527 ANAVKEDFSHLGTAD
+1527 ANATTIDMDWRNLGTAE
-1542 NPMHVIVENGFGGE
+1542 NPMWVRVVGGQYIDANGNNLANTE
-1556 GTATGT
+1556 PPAAWKKRHPNGTIHDYNKETYG
-1562 SGTTISE
+1562 I
-1569 GTSDTVM
+1569 D
-1576 SKNGVSSVAGQKRPT
+1576 
-1591 GLSSSPYSGTASK
+1591 TASQ
-1604 AGTAIAE
+1604 AGTAVAGAI
-1611 TATGG
+1611 TGG

-1637 KFTLGGSSK
+1637 NFTLGGSSK

-1661 KKHQKELSKEV
+1661 RKHQKELSKEV
-1672 KRGAKDREK
+1672 KKGAKDREK

-1697 NKEQSKSTEIAQNAI
+1697 NKEQSKSTEIAQNTI

-1727 EKNNQDV
+1727 EQNNQDV

-1754 SKCFEFL
+1754 AKCFEFL

-1822 FVADNGEI
+1822 FVADNGDI

-1838 KQKTGVQMIRT
+1838 RQKTGVQMITT
-1849 PTATTINGQP
+1849 PRATTINGQP

-1864 NGPELVIGRETTQAM
+1864 NGPEIVIGRETTHAM

-1934 LGTPA
+1934 LDAPA
-1939 ANNVTAN
+1939 ANSVIAN

>member
-65 CDNIEDTKRL
+65 RDNIEDTKRL
-75 SEVVQDLTNTKLRDL
+75 GEVVQDLTNTKLRDL

-112 KAEQIRS
+112 RAEQIRG

-133 QYVKIADGLKNVKN
+133 QYVKIADGLKNVSN

-195 GVAEAHQTVTSQ
+195 GIVEARQTVTSQ

-212 DLRRAKSTLTEARDN
+212 DLRRAKATITEARDN
-227 TPTGNTGDIAKYN
+227 TPTGNTGDIAQYN
-240 SELQEIEKRL
+240 KELQEIEKRL

-270 LAEPNKASGEDIKR
+270 LAEPNRASGEDIKH

-305 LRRQYSML
+305 LRRQYFML

-328 DILARSKQGKASL
+328 DILTRSKQGKASL

-385 AHKQGGAWQT
+385 ANKHGSAWQT

-402 YVGLFAVFNQLKTYL
+402 YVGLFAMFNQLKTYFIDL
-417 FDIFRLNAKFAE
+417 FRLNMKYSE

-436 VALSTTEDVAQLSK
+436 VALSTTDEVANLSK
-450 ELSKI
+450 ELAKI
-455 ETRTSIEELNN
+455 DTRTSIEELNN
-466 LAYAGAKLGIQ
+466 LAYAGAKLGIT
-477 TQNLASFVRAAD
+477 TQNLAGFVRAAD

-501 EALTS
+501 EALTA

-516 IDKYGVEEAML
+516 ADKYGVEQAML

-532 IFRLASTSTASSGKI
+532 IFRLASTSTATSGKI
-547 VDFSNRLLALGDAA
+547 VDFSNRMLALGEQA

-568 LAIGSAVDSMALEP
+568 LALGAAVDSMALEP

-593 VELRKGTSSIE
+593 VELRKGTSPIE
-604 KDLGIAQGSLKKM
+604 KSLGIASGSLKKM
-617 IEEGKGMEAIQTIF
+617 IESGRGMDAILTIF
-631 HKMHESKNVFALK
+631 RRMGETKNLFALDG
-644 SLFKDLGSEDG
+644 LFKDLGSDG
-655 ARLTKVMV
+655 ARLVKTMV
-663 TMAEKVGML
+663 TMAAKNGML
-672 DKAVAESNKAFR
+672 TKAVKESNKAFN
-684 EGTAV
+684 EGSAV
-689 TTEYEMQQETATA
+689 TVEYNMQQETAAA
-702 YMERAANLFEKQFVS
+702 YMERANNLLEKQFVS
-717 AGAASGPVRDLAK
+717 SSAASGPIRDIAK
-730 AWYDMVDSLARNVL
+730 AWFEVVKELTTSMSF
-744 LMAEVR
+744 MTEVR
-750 TLISMLMISMKLFL
+750 VALALLFASIKMLLSILPTLITMISM
-764 NLLPALI
+764 
-771 TALSTAGIAGAF
+771 AGLAGGF
-783 AKLSELTLGLTGK
+783 AKLLTYVQGLEGG
-796 TFSLAKAWDVMVAS
+796 M
-810 YKKLS
+810 LS
-815 LVKQAGVMGG
+815 LGAVVAKTKAAFNGLSFAKQAGIMGG
-825 LIGLTGLLVVKLA
+825 LIGLLGILVVKLA
-838 QWTISLQQVSAGQQ
+838 EYSSSLNGLSAGQR

-875 HEVMHDTSASMNLR
+875 HNVMHDTSASMNLR

-906 INSETGAVKENTKAW
+906 INTETGVVKENTKAW
-921 EKNFQRLQD
+921 EDNFQRLQD

-946 KKVDAILELQEAEE
+946 EKVDAILDLQKKED
-960 AYAGTH
+960 AYANTH
-966 VNVYNPKLKT
+966 VNAPNGRYIQT
-976 QLHMSSGAV
+976 SGGAM
-985 MPVFTQ
+985 MPGQAQ

-1026 KFGTKLDVGDGKA
+1026 KFGAKLDVGDGKV
-1039 VGQPVYGGNGGGGG
+1039 VGQKVYGGNGGGGG

-1330 KEYDEAKKIS
+1330 KEYDESKKIS

-1368 KRTNLLSN
+1368 KRTNFLSN

-1381 LTADPEVELLKLKM
+1381 LTADPEVELLKMKM
-1395 QLAEDYYAFCL
+1395 QMAEDYYAFCL

-1414 TDEADKAR
+1414 IDEADKAR

-1439 RLSQMQQLV
+1439 RLSQMKELV

-1455 SEVGK
+1455 AEVGK
-1460 AFAMMESDVSSAQE
+1460 AFALMESDVSSAQE

-1504 DAGAKQGKKNAQPGI
+1504 DAGAKRGKANAQPGI
-1519 DAARANAK
+1519 DAARANAN
-1527 ANAVKEDFSHLGTAD
+1527 ANVVKEDLSHLGTAD

-1569 GTSDTVM
+1569 GTSGTVM
-1576 SKNGVSSVAGQKRPT
+1576 SKNGESSVAGQKRPQ
-1591 GLSSSPYSGTASK
+1591 GLSASPYSGTASQ
-1604 AGTAIAE
+1604 AGTAIVE

-1672 KRGAKDREK
+1672 KKGAKDREK

-1727 EKNNQDV
+1727 EQNNQDV
-1734 ANSDAARTDQEVT
+1734 ANSDAARTNQEVT
-1747 FSIAGAM
+1747 FSIAGALA
-1754 SKCFEFL
+1754 KCFEFL

-1783 ALNSAFSSSSKKS
+1783 ALNSAFSSSSSKKS

-1822 FVADNGEI
+1822 FVADNGDI

-1838 KQKTGVQMIRT
+1838 RQKTGVQMITT
-1849 PTATTINGQP
+1849 PRATTINGQP

-1864 NGPELVIGRETTQAM
+1864 NGPEIVIGRETTHAM

-1934 LGTPA
+1934 LGAPA
-1939 ANNVTAN
+1939 ANNVIAN

>member
-38 KMTAAGQANTAECK
+38 KMTAAGQADTAECK

-65 CDNIEDTKRL
+65 RDNIEDTKRL

-227 TPTGNTGDIAKYN
+227 TPTGNTGDIAQYN
-240 SELQEIEKRL
+240 KELQEIEKRL

-270 LAEPNKASGEDIKR
+270 LAEPNRVSGEDIKH

-328 DILARSKQGKASL
+328 DILTRSKQGKASL

-385 AHKQGGAWQT
+385 ANKHGSAWQT

-402 YVGLFAVFNQLKTYL
+402 YVGLFAMFNQLKTYFIDL
-417 FDIFRLNAKFAE
+417 FRLNMKYSE

-436 VALSTTEDVAQLSK
+436 VALSTTDEVANLSK
-450 ELSKI
+450 ELAKI
-455 ETRTSIEELNN
+455 DTRTSIEELNN
-466 LAYAGAKLGIQ
+466 LAYAGAKLGIT
-477 TQNLASFVRAAD
+477 TQNLAGFVRAAD

-501 EALTS
+501 EALTA

-516 IDKYGVEEAML
+516 ADKYGVEQAML

-532 IFRLASTSTASSGKI
+532 IFRLASTSTATSGKI
-547 VDFSNRLLALGDAA
+547 VDFSNRMLALGEQA

-568 LAIGSAVDSMALEP
+568 LALGAAVDSMALEP

-593 VELRKGTSSIE
+593 VELRKGTSPIE
-604 KDLGIAQGSLKKM
+604 KSLGIASGSLKKM
-617 IEEGKGMEAIQTIF
+617 IESGRGMDAILTIF
-631 HKMHESKNVFALK
+631 RRMGETKNLFALDG
-644 SLFKDLGSEDG
+644 LFKDLGSDG
-655 ARLTKVMV
+655 ARLVKTMV
-663 TMAEKVGML
+663 TMAAKNGML
-672 DKAVAESNKAFR
+672 TKAVKESNKAFN
-684 EGTAV
+684 EGSAV
-689 TTEYEMQQETATA
+689 TVEYNMQQETAAA
-702 YMERAANLFEKQFVS
+702 YMERANNLLEKQFVS
-717 AGAASGPVRDLAK
+717 SSAASGPIRDIAK
-730 AWYDMVDSLARNVL
+730 AWFEVVKELTTSMSF
-744 LMAEVR
+744 MTEVR
-750 TLISMLMISMKLFL
+750 VALALLFASIKMLLSILPTLITMISM
-764 NLLPALI
+764 
-771 TALSTAGIAGAF
+771 AGLAGGF
-783 AKLSELTLGLTGK
+783 AKLLTYVQGLEGG
-796 TFSLAKAWDVMVAS
+796 M
-810 YKKLS
+810 LS
-815 LVKQAGVMGG
+815 LGAVVAKTKAAFNGLSFAKQAGIMGG
-825 LIGLTGLLVVKLA
+825 LIGLLGILVVKLA
-838 QWTISLQQVSAGQQ
+838 EYSSSLNGLSAGQR

-875 HEVMHDTSASMNLR
+875 HNVMHDTSASMNLR

-906 INSETGAVKENTKAW
+906 INTETGVVKENTKAW
-921 EKNFQRLQD
+921 EDNFQRLQD

-946 KKVDAILELQEAEE
+946 EKVDAILDLQKKED
-960 AYAGTH
+960 AYANTH
-966 VNVYNPKLKT
+966 VNAPNGRYIQT
-976 QLHMSSGAV
+976 SGGAM
-985 MPVFTQ
+985 MPGQAQ

-1026 KFGTKLDVGDGKA
+1026 KFGAKLDVGDGKV
-1039 VGQPVYGGNGGGGG
+1039 VGQKVYGGNGGGGG

-1330 KEYDEAKKIS
+1330 KEYDESKKIS

-1359 MQQESNLFG
+1359 MQQESSLFG

-1576 SKNGVSSVAGQKRPT
+1576 SKNGDSSVAGQKRPT
-1591 GLSSSPYSGTASK
+1591 GLSSSPYSGTASQ

-1672 KRGAKDREK
+1672 KKGAKDREK

-1727 EKNNQDV
+1727 EQNNQDV
-1734 ANSDAARTDQEVT
+1734 ANSDAARTNQEVT
-1747 FSIAGAM
+1747 FSITGAM
-1754 SKCFEFL
+1754 AKCFEFL

-1838 KQKTGVQMIRT
+1838 RQKTGVQMIST
-1849 PTATTINGQP
+1849 PRATTINGQP

-1864 NGPELVIGRETTQAM
+1864 NGPEIVIGRETTHAM

-1934 LGTPA
+1934 LGAPA
-1939 ANNVTAN
+1939 ANNVIAN
-1946 NTASQAALMQA
+1946 NTASQAALLQA

>member
-65 CDNIEDTKRL
+65 RDNIEDTKRL
-75 SEVVQDLTNTKLRDL
+75 GEVVQDLTNTKLRDL

-112 KAEQIRS
+112 RAEQIRS

-133 QYVKIADGLKNVKN
+133 QYVKIADGLKNVSN

-195 GVAEAHQTVTSQ
+195 GIVEARQTVTSQ

-227 TPTGNTGDIAKYN
+227 TPTGNTGDIAQYN
-240 SELQEIEKRL
+240 KELQEIEKRL
-250 EAVSGKAQKASMS
+250 EAVSGKAQKTSMS
-263 WKQMKQV
+263 WKKMKQV

-299 SKYVAD
+299 SKYVAA
-305 LRRQYSML
+305 LRRQYSKL

-328 DILARSKQGKASL
+328 DILTRSKQGKASL

-385 AHKQGGAWQT
+385 AQKQGSAWQT

-402 YVGLFAVFNQLKTYL
+402 YVGLFAVFNQIKTYFVDL
-417 FDIFRLNAKFAE
+417 FRLNMKYSE

-436 VALSTTEDVAQLSK
+436 VALSTTDEVANLSK
-450 ELSKI
+450 ELAKI
-455 ETRTSIEELNN
+455 DTRTSIEELNN
-466 LAYAGAKLGIQ
+466 LAYAGAKLGIT
-477 TQNLASFVRAAD
+477 TQNLAGFVRAAD

-501 EALTS
+501 EALTA

-516 IDKYGVEEAML
+516 ADKYGVEQAML

-532 IFRLASTSTASSGKI
+532 IFRLASTSTATSGKI
-547 VDFSNRLLALGDAA
+547 VDFSNRMLALGEQA

-568 LAIGSAVDSMALEP
+568 LALGAAVDSMALEP

-593 VELRKGTSSIE
+593 VELRKGTSPIE
-604 KDLGIAQGSLKKM
+604 KSLGIASGSLKKM
-617 IEEGKGMEAIQTIF
+617 IESGRGMDAILTIF
-631 HKMHESKNVFALK
+631 RRMGETKNLFALDG
-644 SLFKDLGSEDG
+644 LFKDLGSDG
-655 ARLTKVMV
+655 ARLVKTMV
-663 TMAEKVGML
+663 TMAAKNGML
-672 DKAVAESNKAFR
+672 TKAVKESNKAFN
-684 EGTAV
+684 EGSAV
-689 TTEYEMQQETATA
+689 TVEYNMQQETAAA
-702 YMERAANLFEKQFVS
+702 YMERANNLLEKQFVS
-717 AGAASGPVRDLAK
+717 SSAASGPIRDIAK
-730 AWYDMVDSLARNVL
+730 AWFEVVKELTTSMGF
-744 LMAEVR
+744 MTEVR
-750 TLISMLMISMKLFL
+750 VALALLFASIKMLLSILPTLITMISM
-764 NLLPALI
+764 
-771 TALSTAGIAGAF
+771 AGLAGGF
-783 AKLSELTLGLTGK
+783 AKLLTYAQGLAGG
-796 TFSLAKAWDVMVAS
+796 M
-810 YKKLS
+810 LS
-815 LVKQAGVMGG
+815 LGAVVAKTKAAFNGLSFAKQAGIMGG
-825 LIGLTGLLVVKLA
+825 LIGLLGILVVKLA
-838 QWTISLQQVSAGQQ
+838 EYSSSLNGLSAGQR

-875 HEVMHDTSASMNLR
+875 HNVMHDTSASMNLR

-906 INSETGAVKENTKAW
+906 INTETGVVKENTKAW
-921 EKNFQRLQD
+921 EDNFQRLQD

-946 KKVDAILELQEAEE
+946 EKVDAILDLQKKED
-960 AYAGTH
+960 AYANTH
-966 VNVYNPKLKT
+966 VNAPNGRYIQT
-976 QLHMSSGAV
+976 SGGAM
-985 MPVFTQ
+985 MPGQAQ

-996 AGQRAAAKR
+996 TGQRAAAKR

-1026 KFGTKLDVGDGKA
+1026 KFGAKLDVGDGKV
-1039 VGQPVYGGNGGGGG
+1039 VGQKVSGGNGGGGG

-1092 VEKELQEQAVN
+1092 VEKELQEQAVY

-1305 ETEQNVKLFYHKLIQ
+1305 ETEQNVKLFYYKLIQ

-1330 KEYDEAKKIS
+1330 KEYDESKKIS

-1359 MQQESNLFG
+1359 MQQESSLFG
-1368 KRTNLLSN
+1368 KRTNFLSN

-1381 LTADPEVELLKLKM
+1381 LTADPEVELLKMKM
-1395 QLAEDYYAFCL
+1395 QMAEDYYAFCL

-1414 TDEADKAR
+1414 IDEADKAR

-1460 AFAMMESDVSSAQE
+1460 AFAQMESDVSSAQE

-1519 DAARANAK
+1519 DAARANAN
-1527 ANAVKEDFSHLGTAD
+1527 ANATIDMDWRNLGTAE
-1542 NPMHVIVENGFGGE
+1542 NPMWVRIVGGQYIDANGNNLANTE
-1556 GTATGT
+1556 PPAAWKKRHPNGTIHDYNKETYG
-1562 SGTTISE
+1562 I
-1569 GTSDTVM
+1569 D
-1576 SKNGVSSVAGQKRPT
+1576 
-1591 GLSSSPYSGTASK
+1591 TASQ
-1604 AGTAIAE
+1604 AGTAAAGAI
-1611 TATGG
+1611 TGG

-1637 KFTLGGSSK
+1637 QFTLGGSSK

-1672 KRGAKDREK
+1672 KKGAKDREK
-1681 ETHQGV
+1681 ETHQSV

-1727 EKNNQDV
+1727 EQNNQDV
-1734 ANSDAARTDQEVT
+1734 ANSDAARTNQEVT

-1754 SKCFEFL
+1754 AKCFEFL

-1822 FVADNGEI
+1822 FVADNGDI

-1838 KQKTGVQMIRT
+1838 RQKTGVQMITT
-1849 PTATTINGQP
+1849 PRATTINGQP

-1864 NGPELVIGRETTQAM
+1864 NGPEIVIGRETTHAM

-1916 SAMGDAAAGF
+1916 SAMGDAAGGF

-1934 LGTPA
+1934 LGAPA
-1939 ANNVTAN
+1939 ANNVIAN

-1957 VKTLLD
+1957 VRTLLD

>member
-1 MATQKL
+1 MANQRL
-7 AKVVITANAS
+7 AKVIVTANAT

-22 LEEIDNLV
+22 MEEFDQLIV
-30 QKYTADIQ
+30 KYTNHVQ
-38 KMTAAGQANTAECK
+38 ELTAAGKANTAECK
-52 RAESTLKALSQVQ
+52 QSESVLKALSQYQ
-65 CDNIEDTKRL
+65 RDNIEDTKRL
-75 SEVVQDLTNTKLRDL
+75 GEVVQDLTNTKLRDL

-112 KAEQIRS
+112 RAEQIRG

-133 QYVKIADGLKNVKN
+133 QYVKIADGLKNVSN

-195 GVAEAHQTVTSQ
+195 GIVEARQTVTSQ

-227 TPTGNTGDIAKYN
+227 TPTGNSADIAKYN

-270 LAEPNKASGEDIKR
+270 LAEPNRASGEDIKH

-328 DILARSKQGKASL
+328 DILTRSKQGKASL

-385 AHKQGGAWQT
+385 ANKHGSAWQT
-395 ALKNLTA
+395 ALKNFTA
-402 YVGLFAVFNQLKTYL
+402 YVGLFAMFNQLKTYFIDL
-417 FDIFRLNAKFAE
+417 FRLNMKYSE

-436 VALSTTEDVAQLSK
+436 VALSTTDEVANLSK
-450 ELSKI
+450 ELAKI
-455 ETRTSIEELNN
+455 DTRTSIEELNN
-466 LAYAGAKLGIQ
+466 LAYAGAKLGIT
-477 TQNLASFVRAAD
+477 TQNLAGFVRAAD

-501 EALTS
+501 EALTA

-516 IDKYGVEEAML
+516 ADKYGVEQAML

-532 IFRLASTSTASSGKI
+532 IFRLASTSTATSGKI
-547 VDFSNRLLALGDAA
+547 VDFSNRMLALGEQA

-568 LAIGSAVDSMALEP
+568 LALGAAVDSMALEP

-593 VELRKGTSSIE
+593 VELRKGTSPIE
-604 KDLGIAQGSLKKM
+604 KSLGIASGSLKKM
-617 IEEGKGMEAIQTIF
+617 IESGRGMDAILTIF
-631 HKMHESKNVFALK
+631 RRMGETKNLFALDG
-644 SLFKDLGSEDG
+644 LFKDLGSDG
-655 ARLTKVMV
+655 ALLVKTMV
-663 TMAEKVGML
+663 TMAAKNGML
-672 DKAVAESNKAFR
+672 TKAVKESNKAFN
-684 EGTAV
+684 EGSAV
-689 TTEYEMQQETATA
+689 TVEYNMQQETAAA
-702 YMERAANLFEKQFVS
+702 YMERANNLLEKQFVS
-717 AGAASGPVRDLAK
+717 SSAASGPIRDIAK
-730 AWYDMVDSLARNVL
+730 AWFEVVKELTTSMSF
-744 LMAEVR
+744 MTEVR
-750 TLISMLMISMKLFL
+750 VALALLFASIKMLLSILPTLITMISM
-764 NLLPALI
+764 
-771 TALSTAGIAGAF
+771 AGLAGGF
-783 AKLSELTLGLTGK
+783 AKLLTYVQGLEGG
-796 TFSLAKAWDVMVAS
+796 M
-810 YKKLS
+810 LS
-815 LVKQAGVMGG
+815 LGAVVAKTKAAFNGLSFAKQAGIMGG
-825 LIGLTGLLVVKLA
+825 LIGLLGILVVKLA
-838 QWTISLQQVSAGQQ
+838 EYSSSLNGLSAGQR

-875 HEVMHDTSASMNLR
+875 HNVMHDTSASMNLR

-906 INSETGAVKENTKAW
+906 INTETGVVKENTKAW
-921 EKNFQRLQD
+921 EDNFQRLQD

-946 KKVDAILELQEAEE
+946 EKVDAILDLQKKED
-960 AYAGTH
+960 AYANTH
-966 VNVYNPKLKT
+966 VSAPNGRYIQT
-976 QLHMSSGAV
+976 SGGAM
-985 MPVFTQ
+985 MPGQAQ

-1026 KFGTKLDVGDGKA
+1026 KFGAKLDVGDGKV
-1039 VGQPVYGGNGGGGG
+1039 VGQKVYGGNGGGGG

-1153 EDAILNTNVAQLR
+1153 ENAILNTNVAQLR

-1330 KEYDEAKKIS
+1330 KEYDESKKIS

-1368 KRTNLLSN
+1368 KRTNFLSN

-1381 LTADPEVELLKLKM
+1381 LTADPEVELLKMKM
-1395 QLAEDYYAFCL
+1395 QMAEDYYAFCL

-1414 TDEADKAR
+1414 IDEADKAR

-1455 SEVGK
+1455 AEVGK
-1460 AFAMMESDVSSAQE
+1460 ALALMESDVSSAQE

-1504 DAGAKQGKKNAQPGI
+1504 DAGAKRGKANAQPGI
-1519 DAARANAK
+1519 DAARANAN
-1527 ANAVKEDFSHLGTAD
+1527 ANATIDMDWRNLGTAE
-1542 NPMHVIVENGFGGE
+1542 NPMWVRIVGGQYIDANGNNLANTE
-1556 GTATGT
+1556 PPAAWKKRHPNGTIHDYNKETYG
-1562 SGTTISE
+1562 I
-1569 GTSDTVM
+1569 D
-1576 SKNGVSSVAGQKRPT
+1576 
-1591 GLSSSPYSGTASK
+1591 TASQ
-1604 AGTAIAE
+1604 AGTAAAGAI
-1611 TATGG
+1611 TGG

-1637 KFTLGGSSK
+1637 KFTFGGSSK

-1672 KRGAKDREK
+1672 KKGAKDREK

-1712 LDMTQTAMTTNLAAK
+1712 LDMTQTAMTTNLANK
-1727 EKNNQDV
+1727 EQNNQQV
-1734 ANSDAARTDQEVT
+1734 ANSDAARTNQEVT

-1754 SKCFEFL
+1754 AKCFEFL

-1822 FVADNGEI
+1822 FVADNGDI

-1838 KQKTGVQMIRT
+1838 RQKTGVQMITT
-1849 PTATTINGQP
+1849 PRATTINGQP

-1864 NGPELVIGRETTQAM
+1864 NGPEIVIGRETTHAM

-1916 SAMGDAAAGF
+1916 SAMGDAAGGF

-1934 LGTPA
+1934 LGAPA
-1939 ANNVTAN
+1939 ANNVIAN

-1957 VKTLLD
+1957 VRTLLD

>member
-65 CDNIEDTKRL
+65 RDNIEDTKRL
-75 SEVVQDLTNTKLRDL
+75 GEVVQDLTNTKLRDL

-112 KAEQIRS
+112 RAEQIRG

-154 KAIKQQRDLVGSL
+154 KATKQQRDLVGSL

-195 GVAEAHQTVTSQ
+195 GIVEARQTVTSQ

-212 DLRRAKSTLTEARDN
+212 DLRRAKSTLIEARDN
-227 TPTGNTGDIAKYN
+227 TPTGNSADIAKYN

-250 EAVSGKAQKASMS
+250 EAVSGKTQKASMS

-270 LAEPNKASGEDIKR
+270 LAEPNRASGEDIKR

-328 DILARSKQGKASL
+328 DILTRSKQGKASL

-385 AHKQGGAWQT
+385 ANKHGSAWQT

-402 YVGLFAVFNQLKTYL
+402 YVGLFAMFNQLKTYFIAL
-417 FDIFRLNAKFAE
+417 FRLNAKYSE

-436 VALSTTEDVAQLSK
+436 VALSTTDEVANLSK
-450 ELSKI
+450 ELAKI
-455 ETRTSIEELNN
+455 DTRTSIEELNN
-466 LAYAGAKLGIQ
+466 LAYAGAKLGIS
-477 TQNLASFVRAAD
+477 TQNLAGFVRAAD

-501 EALTS
+501 EALTA

-516 IDKYGVEEAML
+516 ADKYGVEQAML

-532 IFRLASTSTASSGKI
+532 IFRLASTSTATSGKI
-547 VDFSNRLLALGDAA
+547 VDFSNRMLALGEQA

-568 LAIGSAVDSMALEP
+568 LALGAAVDSMALEP
-582 EVAATAFGKLV
+582 EVAATAFGKLF
-593 VELRKGTSSIE
+593 VELRKGTSPIE
-604 KDLGIAQGSLKKM
+604 KSLGIASGSLKKM
-617 IEEGKGMEAIQTIF
+617 IESGRGMDAILTIF
-631 HKMHESKNVFALK
+631 RRMGETKNLFALDG
-644 SLFKDLGSEDG
+644 LFKDLGSDG
-655 ARLTKVMV
+655 ARLVKTMV
-663 TMAEKVGML
+663 TMAAKNGML
-672 DKAVAESNKAFR
+672 TKAVKESNKAFN
-684 EGTAV
+684 EGSAV
-689 TTEYEMQQETATA
+689 TVEYNMQQETAAA
-702 YMERAANLFEKQFVS
+702 YMERANNLLEKQFVS
-717 AGAASGPVRDLAK
+717 SSAASGPIRDIAK
-730 AWYDMVDSLARNVL
+730 AWFEVVKELTTSMSF
-744 LMAEVR
+744 MTEVR
-750 TLISMLMISMKLFL
+750 VALALFFASIKMLLSILPTLITMISM
-764 NLLPALI
+764 
-771 TALSTAGIAGAF
+771 AGLAGGF
-783 AKLSELTLGLTGK
+783 AKLLTYVQGLEGG
-796 TFSLAKAWDVMVAS
+796 M
-810 YKKLS
+810 LS
-815 LVKQAGVMGG
+815 LGAVVAKTKAAFNGLSFAKQAGIMGG
-825 LIGLTGLLVVKLA
+825 LIGLLGILVVKLA
-838 QWTISLQQVSAGQQ
+838 EYSFSLNGLSAGQR

-875 HEVMHDTSASMNLR
+875 HIVMHDTSASMNLR

-906 INSETGAVKENTKAW
+906 INTETGVVKENTKAW
-921 EKNFQRLQD
+921 EDNFKRLQD

-946 KKVDAILELQEAEE
+946 EKVDAILDLQKKED
-960 AYAGTH
+960 AYANTH
-966 VNVYNPKLKT
+966 VNAPNGRYIQV
-976 QLHMSSGAV
+976 SGGAM
-985 MPVFTQ
+985 MPGQAQ

-1026 KFGTKLDVGDGKA
+1026 KFGAKLDVGDGKA
-1039 VGQPVYGGNGGGGG
+1039 VAQKVYGGNGGGGG

-1092 VEKELQEQAVN
+1092 VENELQEQAVN

-1240 ISSRFADVSLET
+1240 IKSRFADVSLET

-1330 KEYDEAKKIS
+1330 KEYDESKKIS

-1368 KRTNLLSN
+1368 KRTNFLSN

-1381 LTADPEVELLKLKM
+1381 LTADPEVELLKMKM
-1395 QLAEDYYAFCL
+1395 QMAEDYYAFCL

-1414 TDEADKAR
+1414 IDEADKAR

-1519 DAARANAK
+1519 DAARANAN
-1527 ANAVKEDFSHLGTAD
+1527 ANATIDMDWRNLGTAE
-1542 NPMHVIVENGFGGE
+1542 NPMWVRIVGGQYIDANGNNLANTE
-1556 GTATGT
+1556 PPAAWTKRHPNGTIHDYNKETYG
-1562 SGTTISE
+1562 I
-1569 GTSDTVM
+1569 D
-1576 SKNGVSSVAGQKRPT
+1576 
-1591 GLSSSPYSGTASK
+1591 TASQ
-1604 AGTAIAE
+1604 AGTAAAGAI
-1611 TATGG
+1611 TGG

-1672 KRGAKDREK
+1672 KKGAKEREK
-1681 ETHQGV
+1681 ETNQGV
-1687 KNITDITDAG
+1687 KNITDITDTG

-1712 LDMTQTAMTTNLAAK
+1712 TNMTQTALTTNLAAK
-1727 EKNNQDV
+1727 EQNNQDV
-1734 ANSDAARTDQEVT
+1734 ANSDAARTNQEVT

-1838 KQKTGVQMIRT
+1838 KQKTGVQMIST
-1849 PTATTINGQP
+1849 PRATTINGQP

-1864 NGPELVIGRETTQAM
+1864 NGPEIVIGRETTHAM

-1916 SAMGDAAAGF
+1916 SAMGDAAAGL

-1934 LGTPA
+1934 LGAPA
-1939 ANNVTAN
+1939 ADSVIAN

-1969 YAKIDMYGRGNLYDS
+1969 CAKIDMYGRGNLYDS

>member
-65 CDNIEDTKRL
+65 RDNIEDTKRL
-75 SEVVQDLTNTKLRDL
+75 GEVVQDLTNTKLRDL

-112 KAEQIRS
+112 RAEQIRG

-133 QYVKIADGLKNVKN
+133 QYVKIADGLKNVSN

-195 GVAEAHQTVTSQ
+195 GIVEARQTVTSQ

-212 DLRRAKSTLTEARDN
+212 DLRRAKATITEARDN
-227 TPTGNTGDIAKYN
+227 TPTGNTGDIAQYN
-240 SELQEIEKRL
+240 KELQEIEKRL

-270 LAEPNKASGEDIKR
+270 LAEPNRASGEDIKH

-328 DILARSKQGKASL
+328 DILTRSKQGKASL

-385 AHKQGGAWQT
+385 ANKHGSAWQT

-402 YVGLFAVFNQLKTYL
+402 YVGLFAMFNQLKTYFIDL
-417 FDIFRLNAKFAE
+417 FRLNMKYSE

-436 VALSTTEDVAQLSK
+436 VALSTTDEVANLSK
-450 ELSKI
+450 ELAKI
-455 ETRTSIEELNN
+455 DTRTSIEELNN
-466 LAYAGAKLGIQ
+466 LAYAGAKLGIT
-477 TQNLASFVRAAD
+477 TQNLAGFVRAAD

-501 EALTS
+501 EALTA

-516 IDKYGVEEAML
+516 ADKYGVEQAML

-532 IFRLASTSTASSGKI
+532 IFRLASTSTATSGKI
-547 VDFSNRLLALGDAA
+547 VDFSNRMLALGEQA

-568 LAIGSAVDSMALEP
+568 LALGAAVDSMALEP

-593 VELRKGTSSIE
+593 VELRKGTSPIE
-604 KDLGIAQGSLKKM
+604 KSLGIASGSLKKM
-617 IEEGKGMEAIQTIF
+617 IESGRGMDAILTIF
-631 HKMHESKNVFALK
+631 RRMGETKNLFALDG
-644 SLFKDLGSEDG
+644 LFKDLGSDG
-655 ARLTKVMV
+655 ARLVKTMV
-663 TMAEKVGML
+663 TMAAKNGML
-672 DKAVAESNKAFR
+672 TKAVKESNKAFN
-684 EGTAV
+684 EGSAV
-689 TTEYEMQQETATA
+689 TVEYNMQQETAAA
-702 YMERAANLFEKQFVS
+702 YMERANNLLEKQFVS
-717 AGAASGPVRDLAK
+717 SSAASGPIRDIAK
-730 AWYDMVDSLARNVL
+730 AWFEVVKELTTSMSF
-744 LMAEVR
+744 MTEVR
-750 TLISMLMISMKLFL
+750 VALALLFASIKMLLSILPTLITMISM
-764 NLLPALI
+764 
-771 TALSTAGIAGAF
+771 AGLAGGF
-783 AKLSELTLGLTGK
+783 AKLLTYVQGLEGG
-796 TFSLAKAWDVMVAS
+796 M
-810 YKKLS
+810 LS
-815 LVKQAGVMGG
+815 LGAVVAKTKAAFNGLSFAKQAGIMGG
-825 LIGLTGLLVVKLA
+825 LIGLLGILVVKLA
-838 QWTISLQQVSAGQQ
+838 EYSSSLNGLSAGQR

-875 HEVMHDTSASMNLR
+875 HNVMHDTSASMNLR

-906 INSETGAVKENTKAW
+906 INTETGVVKENTKAW
-921 EKNFQRLQD
+921 EDNFQRLQD

-946 KKVDAILELQEAEE
+946 EKVDAILDLQKKED
-960 AYAGTH
+960 AYANTH
-966 VNVYNPKLKT
+966 VNAPNGRYIQT
-976 QLHMSSGAV
+976 SGGAM
-985 MPVFTQ
+985 MPGQAQ

-1026 KFGTKLDVGDGKA
+1026 KFGAKLDVGDGKV
-1039 VGQPVYGGNGGGGG
+1039 VGQKVYGGNGGGGG

-1330 KEYDEAKKIS
+1330 KEYDESKKIS

-1368 KRTNLLSN
+1368 KRTNFLSN

-1381 LTADPEVELLKLKM
+1381 LTADPEVELLKMKM
-1395 QLAEDYYAFCL
+1395 QMAEDYYAFCL

-1414 TDEADKAR
+1414 IDEADKAR

-1439 RLSQMQQLV
+1439 RLSQMKELV

-1455 SEVGK
+1455 AEVGK
-1460 AFAMMESDVSSAQE
+1460 AFALMESDVSSAQE

-1504 DAGAKQGKKNAQPGI
+1504 DAGAKRGKANAQPGI
-1519 DAARANAK
+1519 DAARANAN
-1527 ANAVKEDFSHLGTAD
+1527 ANVVKEDLSHLGTAD

-1569 GTSDTVM
+1569 GTSGTVM
-1576 SKNGVSSVAGQKRPT
+1576 SKNGESSVAGQKRPQ
-1591 GLSSSPYSGTASK
+1591 GLSASPYSGTASQ
-1604 AGTAIAE
+1604 AGTAIVE

-1672 KRGAKDREK
+1672 KKGAKDREK

-1727 EKNNQDV
+1727 EQNNQDV
-1734 ANSDAARTDQEVT
+1734 ANSDAARTNQEVT
-1747 FSIAGAM
+1747 FSIAGALA
-1754 SKCFEFL
+1754 KCFEFL

-1822 FVADNGEI
+1822 FVADNGDI

-1838 KQKTGVQMIRT
+1838 RQKTGVQMITT
-1849 PTATTINGQP
+1849 PRATTINGQP

-1864 NGPELVIGRETTQAM
+1864 NGPEIVIGRETTHAM

-1934 LGTPA
+1934 LGAPA
-1939 ANNVTAN
+1939 ANNVIAN

>member
-1 MATQKL
+1 MAT
-7 AKVVITANAS
+7 AKKTQIVITANAAV
-17 TAKKV
+17 AKKV
-22 LEEIDNLV
+22 MEELQQRIDGIKQKMAALDVTTKQGQREFNKLKKELVSYNSAVTQNITNEERVKHAIDNLS
-30 QKYTADIQ
+30 KT
-38 KMTAAGQANTAECK
+38 
-52 RAESTLKALSQVQ
+52 SLK
-65 CDNIEDTKRL
+65 
-75 SEVVQDLTNTKLRDL
+75 DL
-90 RRAMG
+90 RRALV
-95 SGKSALAKL
+95 SAKSVLGKTFADDPGLKKKQQDVRTLQNQIDKL
-104 TGSDADLK
+104 TGS
-112 KAEQIRS
+112 
-119 EMKQV
+119 V
-124 GDQMRLIEG
+124 
-133 QYVKIADGLKNVKN
+133 
-147 QSDQWLD
+147 
-154 KAIKQQRDLVGSL
+154 
-167 QKSDASYQQNL
+167 
-178 ATLKQ
+178 
-183 LEAEED
+183 
-189 RRKGKM
+189 
-195 GVAEAHQTVTSQ
+195 
-207 NASAS
+207 
-212 DLRRAKSTLTEARDN
+212 
-227 TPTGNTGDIAKYN
+227 
-240 SELQEIEKRL
+240 
-250 EAVSGKAQKASMS
+250 
-263 WKQMKQV
+263 
-270 LAEPNKASGEDIKR
+270 
-284 TMEVIQQKI
+284 
-293 QQLPAG
+293 
-299 SKYVAD
+299 
-305 LRRQYSML
+305 
-313 EQTLKGTRMSQSALN
+313 
-328 DILARSKQGKASL
+328 
-341 DELRRAY
+341 
-348 KQLEEELN
+348 
-356 QINTKSK
+356 
-363 EFADKQKSMKELK
+363 
-376 KNIDEATGA
+376 
-385 AHKQGGAWQT
+385 HKQGGAWQT
-395 ALKNLTA
+395 AIKDLTA
-402 YVGLFAVFNQLKTYL
+402 YVGLFAMFNQLKTYFIDL
-417 FDIFRLNAKFAE
+417 FRLNMKYSE

-436 VALSTTEDVAQLSK
+436 VALSTTDEVANLSK
-450 ELSKI
+450 ELAKI
-455 ETRTSIEELNN
+455 DTRTSIEELNN
-466 LAYAGAKLGIQ
+466 LAYAGAKLGIT
-477 TQNLASFVRAAD
+477 TQNLAGFVRAAD

-501 EALTS
+501 EALTA

-516 IDKYGVEEAML
+516 ADKYGVEQAML

-532 IFRLASTSTASSGKI
+532 IFRLASTSTATSGKI
-547 VDFSNRLLALGDAA
+547 VDFSNRMLALGEQA

-568 LAIGSAVDSMALEP
+568 LALGAAVDSMALEP

-593 VELRKGTSSIE
+593 VELRKGTSPIE
-604 KDLGIAQGSLKKM
+604 KSLGIASGSLKKM
-617 IEEGKGMEAIQTIF
+617 IESGRGMDAILTIF
-631 HKMHESKNVFALK
+631 RRMGETKNLFALDG
-644 SLFKDLGSEDG
+644 LFKDLGSDG
-655 ARLTKVMV
+655 ARLVKTMV
-663 TMAEKVGML
+663 TMAAKNGML
-672 DKAVAESNKAFR
+672 TKAVKESNKAFN
-684 EGTAV
+684 EGSAV
-689 TTEYEMQQETATA
+689 TVEYNMQQETAAA
-702 YMERAANLFEKQFVS
+702 YMERANNLLEKQFVS
-717 AGAASGPVRDLAK
+717 SSAASGPIRDIAK
-730 AWYDMVDSLARNVL
+730 AWFEVVKELTTSMSF
-744 LMAEVR
+744 MTEVR
-750 TLISMLMISMKLFL
+750 VALALLFASIKMLLSILSTLITMISM
-764 NLLPALI
+764 
-771 TALSTAGIAGAF
+771 AGLAGGF
-783 AKLSELTLGLTGK
+783 AKLLTYVQGLEGG
-796 TFSLAKAWDVMVAS
+796 M
-810 YKKLS
+810 LS
-815 LVKQAGVMGG
+815 LGAVVAKTKAAFNGLSFAKQAGIMGG
-825 LIGLTGLLVVKLA
+825 LIGLLGILVVKLA
-838 QWTISLQQVSAGQQ
+838 EYSSSLNGLSAGQR

-875 HEVMHDTSASMNLR
+875 HNVMHDTSASMNLR

-906 INSETGAVKENTKAW
+906 INTETGVVKENTKAW
-921 EKNFQRLQD
+921 EDNFQRLQD

-946 KKVDAILELQEAEE
+946 EKVDAILDLQKKED
-960 AYAGTH
+960 AYANTH
-966 VNVYNPKLKT
+966 VNAPNGRYIQT
-976 QLHMSSGAV
+976 SGGAM
-985 MPVFTQ
+985 MPGQAQ

-1026 KFGTKLDVGDGKA
+1026 KFGAKLDVGDGKV
-1039 VGQPVYGGNGGGGG
+1039 VGQKVYGGNGGGGG

-1252 LNKDRADVIKVLEK
+1252 LNKDRADVIKALEK

-1330 KEYDEAKKIS
+1330 KEYDESKKIS

-1368 KRTNLLSN
+1368 KRTNFLSN

-1381 LTADPEVELLKLKM
+1381 LTADPEVELLKMKM
-1395 QLAEDYYAFCL
+1395 QMAEDYYAFCL

-1414 TDEADKAR
+1414 IDEADKAR

-1455 SEVGK
+1455 AEVGK
-1460 AFAMMESDVSSAQE
+1460 AFALMESDVSSAQE

-1504 DAGAKQGKKNAQPGI
+1504 DAGAKRGKANAQPGI
-1519 DAARANAK
+1519 DAARANAN
-1527 ANAVKEDFSHLGTAD
+1527 ANATIDMDWRNLGTAE
-1542 NPMHVIVENGFGGE
+1542 NPMWVRIVGGQYIDANGNNLANTE
-1556 GTATGT
+1556 PPAAWKKRHPNGTIHDYNKETYG
-1562 SGTTISE
+1562 I
-1569 GTSDTVM
+1569 D
-1576 SKNGVSSVAGQKRPT
+1576 
-1591 GLSSSPYSGTASK
+1591 TASQ
-1604 AGTAIAE
+1604 AGTAAAGAI
-1611 TATGG
+1611 TGG

-1672 KRGAKDREK
+1672 KKGAKDREK

-1727 EKNNQDV
+1727 EQNNQQV
-1734 ANSDAARTDQEVT
+1734 ANSDAARTNQEVT

-1754 SKCFEFL
+1754 AKCFEFL

-1822 FVADNGEI
+1822 FVADNGDI

-1838 KQKTGVQMIRT
+1838 RQKTGVQMIRT

-1926 TAENGNLL
+1926 AAENGNLL
-1934 LGTPA
+1934 LGAPA
-1939 ANNVTAN
+1939 TNNVIAN

-1957 VKTLLD
+1957 VRTLLD

>member
-1 MATQKL
+1 MANQRL
-7 AKVVITANAS
+7 AKVIVTANAT

-22 LEEIDNLV
+22 MEEFDQLIV
-30 QKYTADIQ
+30 KYTNHVQ
-38 KMTAAGQANTAECK
+38 ELTAAGKANTAECK
-52 RAESTLKALSQVQ
+52 QSESVLKALSQYQ
-65 CDNIEDTKRL
+65 RDNIEDTKRL
-75 SEVVQDLTNTKLRDL
+75 GEVVQDLTNTKLRDL

-112 KAEQIRS
+112 RAEQIRG

-133 QYVKIADGLKNVKN
+133 QYVKIADGLKNVSN

-227 TPTGNTGDIAKYN
+227 TPTGNSADIAKYN

-250 EAVSGKAQKASMS
+250 EAVSGKTQKASMS

-299 SKYVAD
+299 SKYVSD

-363 EFADKQKSMKELK
+363 EFADKQKSMEELK

-385 AHKQGGAWQT
+385 ANKHGSAWQT

-402 YVGLFAVFNQLKTYL
+402 YVGLFAMFNQLKTYFMDL
-417 FDIFRLNAKFAE
+417 FRLNMKYSE

-436 VALSTTEDVAQLSK
+436 VALSTTDEVANLSK
-450 ELSKI
+450 ELAKI
-455 ETRTSIEELNN
+455 DTRTSIEELNN
-466 LAYAGAKLGIQ
+466 LAYTGAKLGIT
-477 TQNLASFVRAAD
+477 TQNLAGFVRAAD

-501 EALTS
+501 EALTA

-516 IDKYGVEEAML
+516 ADKYGVEQAML

-532 IFRLASTSTASSGKI
+532 IFRLASTSTATSGKI
-547 VDFSNRLLALGDAA
+547 VDFSNRMLALGEQA

-568 LAIGSAVDSMALEP
+568 LALGAAVDSMALEP

-593 VELRKGTSSIE
+593 VELRKGTSPIE
-604 KDLGIAQGSLKKM
+604 KSLGIASGSLKKM
-617 IEEGKGMEAIQTIF
+617 IESGRGMDAILTIF
-631 HKMHESKNVFALK
+631 RRMGETKNLFALDG
-644 SLFKDLGSEDG
+644 LFKDLGSDG
-655 ARLTKVMV
+655 ARLVKTMV
-663 TMAEKVGML
+663 TMAAKNGML
-672 DKAVAESNKAFR
+672 TKAVKESNKAFN
-684 EGTAV
+684 EGSAV
-689 TTEYEMQQETATA
+689 TVEYNMQQETAAA
-702 YMERAANLFEKQFVS
+702 YMERANNLLEKQFVS
-717 AGAASGPVRDLAK
+717 SSAASGPIRDIAK
-730 AWYDMVDSLARNVL
+730 AWFEVVKELTTSMSF
-744 LMAEVR
+744 MTEVR
-750 TLISMLMISMKLFL
+750 VALALLFASIKMLLSILPTLIIMISM
-764 NLLPALI
+764 
-771 TALSTAGIAGAF
+771 AGLAGGF
-783 AKLSELTLGLTGK
+783 AKLLTYVQGLEGG
-796 TFSLAKAWDVMVAS
+796 M
-810 YKKLS
+810 LS
-815 LVKQAGVMGG
+815 LGAVVAKTKAAFNGLSFAKQAGIMGG
-825 LIGLTGLLVVKLA
+825 LIGLLGILVVKLA
-838 QWTISLQQVSAGQQ
+838 EYSSSLNGLSAGQR

-875 HEVMHDTSASMNLR
+875 HNVMHDTSASMNLR

-906 INSETGAVKENTKAW
+906 INTETGVVKENTKAW
-921 EKNFQRLQD
+921 EDNFQRLQD

-946 KKVDAILELQEAEE
+946 EKVDAILDLQKKED
-960 AYAGTH
+960 AYANTH
-966 VNVYNPKLKT
+966 VSAPNGRYIQT
-976 QLHMSSGAV
+976 SGGAM
-985 MPVFTQ
+985 MPGQAQ

-1026 KFGTKLDVGDGKA
+1026 KFGAKLDVGDGKV
-1039 VGQPVYGGNGGGGG
+1039 VGQKVYGGNGGGGG

-1081 TATVEDLSKKG
+1081 TATVEDLSKKS

-1227 YTGVVQ
+1227 YIGVVQ

-1240 ISSRFADVSLET
+1240 IKSRFADVSLET

-1330 KEYDEAKKIS
+1330 KEYDESKKIS

-1359 MQQESNLFG
+1359 MQQESSLFG
-1368 KRTNLLSN
+1368 KRTNFLSN

-1381 LTADPEVELLKLKM
+1381 LTADPEVELLKMKM
-1395 QLAEDYYAFCL
+1395 QMAEDYYAFCL

-1414 TDEADKAR
+1414 IDEADKAR

-1460 AFAMMESDVSSAQE
+1460 AFAQMESDVSSAQE

-1504 DAGAKQGKKNAQPGI
+1504 DAGAKRGKANAQPGI
-1519 DAARANAK
+1519 DAARANVN
-1527 ANAVKEDFSHLGTAD
+1527 ANATIDMDWRNLGTAE
-1542 NPMHVIVENGFGGE
+1542 NPMWVRIVGGQYIDANGNNLANTE
-1556 GTATGT
+1556 PPAAWKKRHPNGTIHDYNKETYG
-1562 SGTTISE
+1562 I
-1569 GTSDTVM
+1569 D
-1576 SKNGVSSVAGQKRPT
+1576 
-1591 GLSSSPYSGTASK
+1591 TASQ
-1604 AGTAIAE
+1604 AGTAAAGAI
-1611 TATGG
+1611 TGG

-1672 KRGAKDREK
+1672 KKGAKDREK

-1712 LDMTQTAMTTNLAAK
+1712 LDMTQTAMTTNLANK
-1727 EKNNQDV
+1727 EQNNQQV
-1734 ANSDAARTDQEVT
+1734 ANSDAARTNQEVT

-1754 SKCFEFL
+1754 AKCFEFL

-1775 TLMGLLQW
+1775 TLMGWLQW

-1822 FVADNGEI
+1822 FVADNGDI

-1838 KQKTGVQMIRT
+1838 RQKTGVQMITT
-1849 PTATTINGQP
+1849 PRATTINGQP

-1864 NGPELVIGRETTQAM
+1864 NGPEIVIGRETTHAM

-1934 LGTPA
+1934 LGAPSVNNVI
-1939 ANNVTAN
+1939 ANNS
-1946 NTASQAALMQA
+1946 ASQAALMQA

-1963 RLNEPI
+1963 RLDKPI

>member
-38 KMTAAGQANTAECK
+38 EMTAAGQANTAECK

-65 CDNIEDTKRL
+65 RDNIEDTKRL

-133 QYVKIADGLKNVKN
+133 QYVKIADGLNNVKN

-227 TPTGNTGDIAKYN
+227 TPTGNSADIAKYN

-250 EAVSGKAQKASMS
+250 EAVSGKTQKASMS

-385 AHKQGGAWQT
+385 ANKHGSAWQT

-402 YVGLFAVFNQLKTYL
+402 YVGLFAMFNQLKTYFMDL
-417 FDIFRLNAKFAE
+417 FRLNMKYSE

-436 VALSTTEDVAQLSK
+436 VALSTTDEVANLSK
-450 ELSKI
+450 ELAKI
-455 ETRTSIEELNN
+455 DTRTSIEELNN
-466 LAYAGAKLGIQ
+466 LAYAGAKLGIT
-477 TQNLASFVRAAD
+477 TQNLAGFVRAAD

-501 EALTS
+501 EALTA

-516 IDKYGVEEAML
+516 ADKYGVEQAML

-532 IFRLASTSTASSGKI
+532 IFRLASTSTATSGKI
-547 VDFSNRLLALGDAA
+547 VDFSNRMLALGEQA

-568 LAIGSAVDSMALEP
+568 LALGAAVDSMALEP

-593 VELRKGTSSIE
+593 VELRKGTSPIE
-604 KDLGIAQGSLKKM
+604 KSLGIASGSLKKM
-617 IEEGKGMEAIQTIF
+617 IESGRGMDAILTIF
-631 HKMHESKNVFALK
+631 RRMGETKNLFALDG
-644 SLFKDLGSEDG
+644 LFKDLGSDG
-655 ARLTKVMV
+655 ARLVKTMV
-663 TMAEKVGML
+663 TMAAKNGML
-672 DKAVAESNKAFR
+672 TKAVKESNKAFN
-684 EGTAV
+684 EGSAV
-689 TTEYEMQQETATA
+689 TVEYNMQQETAAA
-702 YMERAANLFEKQFVS
+702 YMERANNLLEKQFVS
-717 AGAASGPVRDLAK
+717 SSAASGPIRDIAK
-730 AWYDMVDSLARNVL
+730 AWFEVVKELTTSMSF
-744 LMAEVR
+744 MTEVR
-750 TLISMLMISMKLFL
+750 VALALLFASIKMLLSILPTLITMISM
-764 NLLPALI
+764 
-771 TALSTAGIAGAF
+771 AGLAGGF
-783 AKLSELTLGLTGK
+783 AKLLTYVQGLEGG
-796 TFSLAKAWDVMVAS
+796 M
-810 YKKLS
+810 LS
-815 LVKQAGVMGG
+815 LGAVVAKTKAAFNGLSFAKQAGIMGG
-825 LIGLTGLLVVKLA
+825 LIGLLGILVVKLA
-838 QWTISLQQVSAGQQ
+838 EYSSSLNGLSAGQR

-875 HEVMHDTSASMNLR
+875 HNVMHDTSASMNLR

-906 INSETGAVKENTKAW
+906 INTETGVVKENTKAW

-946 KKVDAILELQEAEE
+946 EKVDAILDLQKKED
-960 AYAGTH
+960 AYANTH
-966 VNVYNPKLKT
+966 VNAPNGRYIQT
-976 QLHMSSGAV
+976 SGGAM
-985 MPVFTQ
+985 MPGQAQ

-1026 KFGTKLDVGDGKA
+1026 KFGAKLDVGDGMA
-1039 VGQPVYGGNGGGGG
+1039 VDQKVYGGNGGGG

-1240 ISSRFADVSLET
+1240 INSRFADVSLET

-1359 MQQESNLFG
+1359 MQQESSLFG

-1414 TDEADKAR
+1414 VDEADKAR

-1455 SEVGK
+1455 AEVGK

-1519 DAARANAK
+1519 DAARANAN
-1527 ANAVKEDFSHLGTAD
+1527 ANATTIDMDWRNLGTAE
-1542 NPMHVIVENGFGGE
+1542 NPMWVRVVGGQYIDANGNNLANTE
-1556 GTATGT
+1556 PPAAWKKRHPNGTIHDYNKETYG
-1562 SGTTISE
+1562 I
-1569 GTSDTVM
+1569 D
-1576 SKNGVSSVAGQKRPT
+1576 
-1591 GLSSSPYSGTASK
+1591 TASQ
-1604 AGTAIAE
+1604 AGTAVAGAI
-1611 TATGG
+1611 TGG

-1637 KFTLGGSSK
+1637 NFTLGGSSK

-1661 KKHQKELSKEV
+1661 RKHQKELSKEV
-1672 KRGAKDREK
+1672 KKGAKDREK

-1727 EKNNQDV
+1727 EQNNQDV

-1754 SKCFEFL
+1754 AKCFEFL

-1822 FVADNGEI
+1822 FVADNGDI

-1838 KQKTGVQMIRT
+1838 RQKTGVQMITT
-1849 PTATTINGQP
+1849 PRATTINGQP

-1864 NGPELVIGRETTQAM
+1864 NGPEIVIGRETTHAM

-1934 LGTPA
+1934 LGAPA
-1939 ANNVTAN
+1939 ANNVIAN